1 MLKKRKKVKI
11 IMTIIALI
19 LALGL
24 FINCQKIDINKET
37 YAPTMNLATAEE
49 IRLAATTIGL
59 EHGTINP
66 IYRPKWEKISSSI
79 DTTKKT
85 LTVKVKGYAYENQTL
100 NANAKIDYASD
111 VESTLSSENITVF
124 FDGVKVTS
132 KTNPKITVAN
142 KTVTHNAVSNKDEV
156 TYDIILANLE
166 ETARQ
171 AGKQYKEWSGN
182 IALKIGGRGESET
195 TYNANVLTD
204 QYKNQ
209 NMMELDGKD
218 SSWIDVK
225 IEDAKTDKNAS
236 GTMFADYIKPEFTY
250 VYSNGNINLTN
261 KTLTVDFSVV
271 DKYFSSTTLSAR
283 NAADAIKVSLTDTNP
298 ASQIPDAKITKE
310 LTKVSDVTEKR
321 DGVDVK
327 IGEKYR
333 LVIKGLQ
340 QQTADGKYRDYSGPM
355 SISIPAG
362 VATDKSGNK
371 SIATTFSIGVNE
383 PGGSSDNQKI
393 VDVVDPLWK
402 TENINIDHTNKVV
415 TLDLVGTDKYY
426 ASNSLTTNSIKVII
440 DGEEVTTTA
449 NVKKSLSA
457 ATPLTETRNG
467 TSIQYG
473 VRYTLTLSDWEE
485 ATKQTGKQFFEWSG
499 TTKIQ
504 VAAGT
509 ITDQYTNK
517 SKKQE
522 FTLGHVDFIKPKIEK
537 VSFAKDSTAKTETII
552 FNVIDKYLDVR
563 DKVTTDEISVYV
575 DGELVP
581 SSQITRTL
589 TKISDLTGTV
599 NKTTKVIGHQYKLVL
614 SNFEQKRTA
623 INYNREYSD
632 WSGNVKIKIA
642 EGAVK
647 DTNSPTPNKNEATE
661 IKADDSDAK
670 KDFVDFVKPN
680 ATYKYSES
688 DINYDGKTFTMVF
701 DVTDKFYSSGTL
713 TIDDLDIKID
723 GETPNWDST
732 GIHGVVKE
740 LSVTDRSNSISIT
753 ENGVVKAVTKVIGK
767 RYTLKLSHLEQL
779 EKLQGKDTMD
789 YSGVITVAVA
799 KDKFADTSGNKN
811 NAFTITS
818 GINIAGEKLGTD
830 GKVVDVVD
838 PIWEKV
844 SSSASAAEQTAT
856 ITVKGT
862 DKYFKAS
869 SLNANLIKVFVD
881 GKEVTTGITK
891 TVGTSS
897 PAYGSD
903 KATRIGDQYTITIS
917 GSGLTKNAKQ
927 IKIQIQPN
935 AITDTSNNTNKAT
948 DLLLYNTLVN
958 TSSEPAANSG
968 FLGSKNSENTNVSK
982 IERQNIENV
991 TFMDNIPSS
1000 VYDKSAKAYVDTTA
1014 WDVSAQQ
1021 DKSILAWYTTNAK
1034 GTLKVY
1040 IGSDDEIFGNY
1051 DSSLLFAYIGY
1062 SEEDK
1067 FTATETISNIG
1078 LLNVSSVTN
1087 MTYMFRQ
1094 TGHNAMTK
1102 LDLGDN
1108 FDTSNVTN
1116 MTAMFRY
1123 TGSKKMLTFNLGSK
1137 FNTSKVTDMHEM
1149 FICTG
1154 YHTMEQLDLGDK
1166 FDTSNVTDMSS
1177 MFYGTGCYQMT
1188 SLNLGDKFDTSNVT
1202 NMNEMFIYCGGN
1214 AMTQLNLGT
1223 KFDTSKVTTMASM
1236 FGATGSMAMTSLDLG
1251 DKFDTSNVENMTWMF
1266 SDCGREAMTTL
1277 NLGNKF
1283 NTSKVKSMLGMFNR
1297 TGNRQMTKLDLGDLF
1312 YTTNVEDM
1320 AIMFRETGGYQMT
1333 ELDLGP
1339 AFTNI
1344 PNATITGGIPEENI
1358 ENTHSANYKIFD
1370 LTGKSG
1376 CVIHAP
1382 ESIFQDKNNF
1392 KLNTDA
1398 TTSAINYTRGT
1409 INPKYRTE
1417 WIKQASQI
1425 TIDNNDLANSKINIT
1440 LRGRTNAEAGKDF
1453 TSDVESSLSNE
1464 KINDQIKVYIDGE
1477 EATSIT
1483 KQVAAATEATNETTE
1498 AKDVVQVLTLSNF
1511 EEALR
1516 QKGKNYKEW
1525 SGNISLKI
1533 AKKTLKDT
1541 TYQNQNLQAIDT
1553 SGTMEDIIL
1562 KGTGTEST
1570 NNKTSTTTMFTD
1582 YIRPEF
1588 TYEAANTIIDQGKK
1602 NVTVIFDITDKYFQS
1617 SKIDLTTMTIKVD
1630 GKEPDW
1636 TKVTRTFKKKQIAA
1650 DVTEGNIIYRA
1661 NGDIYTT
1668 VNGKQVKIGERYEFI
1683 VNGLETKNGEGY
1695 SGPMTIT
1702 FPAGELNTDGTIKKG
1717 IVDKSGN
1724 LSLAKTITIGI
1735 DDPENHEDHKDPDI
1749 VDVVNPVWTY
1759 GTSSINR
1766 IRDGK
1771 TADTVEL
1778 TIIGSD
1784 KYYKSN
1790 SLTKDKIKVYVDDK
1804 LESSITKDLVS
1815 ITDTAT
1821 LKQLA
1826 TKQGLADVDNVKL
1839 IGYKLTLGN
1848 FGKING
1854 VTKIVIDA
1862 GTIVDNSGN
1871 VNLETTILVGN
1882 KEWVEKGDSSTNQKY
1897 PAFRDSIVDFIK
1909 PLISYKY
1916 SKVTGSA
1923 NPEIDY
1929 KAKTLTVK
1937 FDVTDKHIREDSIM
1951 NKDGTLNANNIR
1963 IKVAGTD
1970 LTDKLH
1976 TTVTSKDLQ
1985 DGTGKEYTFV
1995 ISNFELIYNE
2005 SEKYKDYSGA
2015 VTFVFAADK
2024 VDDTSGNKNGA
2035 TTLTLDYD
2043 DGDDERNPVI
2053 VDVIDP
2059 LIEKTADNLSKLNLS
2074 NGINRDITNETGTVS
2089 VRIKATDKYL
2099 SKGTLQD
2106 AANVAKIRVKVV
2118 KPSGETV
2125 YPDTITKQVSQIS
2138 QQQTEITYQITLGN
2152 FGENEGLTSIIIPE
2166 GVIIDKS
2173 GNTNRETE
2181 LLVGNATWTESG
2193 DTKGEYTAF
2202 RNSIVDFTR
2211 PVWEYSTSSITRDRD
2226 GETGTVTVKI
2236 LGRDIYYL
2244 KDTLTENNIDV
2255 FVANSKNPNVPIT
2268 TITKKLTKITNTAEL
2283 DGADTGYN
2291 LTLGNFGTYDGAVK
2305 IRIAE
2310 NSIRDTSGNGN
2321 KQTEISVGNKNWVEK
2336 DIGDNE
2342 NSPKYTAFRN
2352 SIVDF
2357 IKPTIKYKYKEG
2369 VNPLIDSTNKQV
2381 RITFDAVDTN
2391 FLESNILTA
2400 DDIKQILVDDM
2411 DVTDYIT
2418 KNLTKAD
2425 ITDGSG
2431 NGVRYTL
2438 TLSNFELDKNLEN
2451 EIFRRHSGKIE
2462 FVIAAGK
2469 VKDTSGNENIET
2481 KIIVDNDNG
2490 DDANNFIKV
2499 DFIKPKLFYVDKDIS
2514 YAQRYATVT
2523 IAGTDRFYDFN
2534 TKLTAEDI
2542 TIYELNRNGEYVQR
2556 TDLPISITP
2565 VKTKYGY
2572 NFVIKISEF
2581 EEEFKKFKISI
2592 PAGKIADT
2600 GGLTN
2605 EATDIIVDLDNKKPV
2620 WKYMSTDT
2628 SKFENDGTI
2637 SFNVKGQDTF
2647 LVLDQSN
2654 LTDANVKIFKDG
2666 KDVAGATAKVTSLG
2680 EDANEIS
2687 KSYKID
2693 ITGLKEI
2700 GNYSLVIEKETL
2712 VDEFDNKSN
2721 TTTISFSKSAISS
2734 NTDNYT
2740 MITYHTSPDF
2750 KETHQSYVH
2759 ELMSV
2764 NESGTNAESTT
2775 YRASSIGEIYDDGK
2789 NAQFA
2794 EPFGYSFKGW
2804 AVANNKGFSADDAK
2818 IYSLYDDIP
2827 NTVTHLNAIW
2837 QKATVIF
2844 VSKSGNNSNDGLSP
2858 EKPVKDLQTAYGKL
2872 NSSGKSSENIIVIM
2886 DAVEWN
2892 SSDKLTGNATIT
2904 SLYAGV
2910 DYRTKGAELK
2920 VSSNMN
2926 IEGDVAFDNIKLYSS
2941 STKVSDGSDYLSKGD
2956 YSNVLITN
2964 YGDVTLGRGISTPD
2978 GKYTFGAVVGGNYK
2992 TEAKLGTIGIH
3003 TVIVEAGKYNNIITG
3018 SSLETQ
3024 TTKSKYV
3031 SHQVMIGTMKESA
3044 VSRNEKLTITG
3055 YLAMGESEDGCYP
3068 YNTNGSQSTTTA
3080 YSMKYSITKI
3090 YSAKFTG
3097 ENKFNKSSENASIY
3111 LRTIDGF
3118 NDGINGFYMYGG
3130 EVTGNVYGGSRAKV
3144 KKDPTGSEPI
3154 ANELNFY
3161 GGQITGDIFGNGNK
3175 NFSIGSSTITLSGRI
3190 AITGNVFGGSNTDTE
3205 AQGQVSGNTNI
3216 IVNSGITVN
3225 GNIYGGSKGVIN
3237 GTSINVNTGAI
3248 NGNTN
3253 ITLNT
3258 GTIKGDIYGGG
3269 QNGGVSDSANIN
3281 INNGQVT
3288 GNIYG
3293 GAYQNQVRT
3302 QSNINILGGTVQNVY
3317 GGNILTTSGQ
3327 QNNDTVS
3334 QNVNIV
3340 IGSKDVNTTPT
3351 IKGTV
3356 YGSGKYERVGTVEI
3370 QLVKSAKL
3378 ATIYGGSDEAGITN
3392 EVNIYLKGITANTIY
3407 GGSKT
3412 DGIVTTA
3419 NIFLQSGTV
3428 TDVYG
3433 GGYGGTTTTANVT
3446 LEGTA
3451 NVTSLFGGSN
3461 TNGTVETSNVELKSG
3476 KLLNVYGG
3484 GNSVAV
3490 ETANVTLDGITIDE
3504 IHGGS
3509 KNAGITT
3516 NTNVVLNTGKVTD
3529 VFGGGYDV
3537 GVTNAKVTQNGAT
3550 VTNIYGGNQGGTG
3563 NGGDTD
3569 NATVN
3574 IAGKTANNIYGG
3586 NKEKGTTKN
3595 ATINI
3600 TGASTITGKLYGG
3613 GYKSAIGKS
3622 GNTGSTTINIT
3633 GGTIENDINGGS
3645 EDSTVYGTTNINV
3658 GKDTVTDDTLVA
3670 GNINIK
3676 GNIYGAG
3683 STANDNFDTVS
3694 VYGATHVTMDGST
3707 ASPITFANNIFG
3719 AGKGSTYETT
3729 DKKGADKSTVKIKD
3743 LGTSANAHKMISI
3756 QRTGKVSVQNSYLE
3770 LTGAQDANNYYKR
3783 ASYTLNRVTNG
3794 LTLLDNSTLYT
3805 QRAFNMVGGFE
3816 SLVTNEYGTTIKETV
3831 SIENGT
3837 VTRNVDNR
3845 LYTLEGVNLIFAK
3858 QEGNLEDRSNED
3870 IWGDVKG
3877 MAFFGMYRTSRT
3889 TGAKEYDIYAP
3900 DYNGTVSTKMFANGT
3915 YVEGRHKPK
3924 HNITVDGFY
3933 SNIADDTGIA
3943 KPQVIDVTDYGTY
3956 YDWIIGAD
3964 VVNYATSLIASTY
3977 STYSMADLQLDL
3989 SKVINSPTYSGT
4001 SLTLNRVSSN
4011 ALNTDINLID
4021 RYTVPTYSENA
4032 NNTFGMTMET
4042 THSGWTKGGITEL
4055 YTDSDGSFGGTNIY
4069 RMDNSGNPG
4078 TITFKLF
4085 NSVNVSETKD
4095 LGFVNIVFTG
4105 KSRSADDPS
4114 VGNTFKVVIA
4124 VNIQSLYEEESKN
4137 YVPRFTNSIDT
4148 ELNYTTD
4155 SSVDISYVLYEVGLG
4170 AQSDIYATDDYRVLS
4185 TSTPLPKGTKVT
4197 LRDYGQGDNVN
4208 KVYYYQVASDT
4219 DYDATDN
4226 SSGSTRY
4233 LYKLSKFI
4241 DMGGTT
4247 SKTAKYANNN
4257 SQYYHSG
4264 SNGGYALEKYEV
4276 SFNFIDSNINANKIA
4291 QETYLELRSS
4301 SGSKKYGNG
4310 QKNLKYNMYTDKA
4323 NLTETVVTDNG
4334 TTSYTVFENLSIP
4347 FKFDASL
4354 LEQKVADGKTIMDT
4368 KYYDKKLGMAIEIVD
4383 EHGERIKAPELQNFK
4398 LIDKTDSTV
4407 YPAGADG
4414 VIRVPLSDN
4423 LAELSNSY
4431 ELAMTQSSVS
4441 AGQYI
4446 AKIYFFASDNGI
4458 HYGGEEVASQ
4468 EIYITFINKLL
4479 GLAGIET
4486 ADGSRIVNK
4495 ETGLNLDGG
4504 NGLDLTVKVG
4514 SPTNDTNI
4522 RVELYK
4528 RNDTYTTAEDGTKT
4542 YNGISYT
4549 KVDLKDYLKSL
4560 DGTELK
4566 TPEQCIGQNLVTA
4579 SGGKEYMVMEKK
4591 EHPTFTDNEY
4601 VENVEF
4607 KKLIK
4612 EGISTGEYKLV
4623 FKAYYNNTLIQE
4635 IRKSF
4640 IVE

>member
-11 IMTIIALI
+11 IMTIMALI
-19 LALGL
+19 VALGL

-271 DKYFSSTTLSAR
+271 DKYFSSTTLSAQ

-485 ATKQTGKQFFEWSG
+485 VTKQTGKQFFEWSG

-517 SKKQE
+517 SQKQE

-552 FNVIDKYLDVR
+552 FNVIDKYLDVS
-563 DKVTTDEISVYV
+563 DKVTKDEISVYV

-599 NKTTKVIGHQYKLVL
+599 NETTKVIGHQYKLVL

-661 IKADDSDAK
+661 IKADSNDAQ
-670 KDFVDFVKPN
+670 KDFADFIKPN
-680 ATYKYSES
+680 ATYKFSSS

-701 DVTDKFYSSGTL
+701 DVTDKYYSSGTL
-713 TIDDLDIKID
+713 SINDLDIKID
-723 GETPNWDST
+723 GEKPNWDST
-732 GIHGVVKE
+732 GVHGVVKE
-740 LSVTDRSNSISIT
+740 LSVADRSNSINIT
-753 ENGVVKAVTKVIGK
+753 ENGVEKAATKVIGK

-789 YSGVITVAVA
+789 YSGVVTVAVA
-799 KDKFADTSGNKN
+799 KDKLADTSGNKN

-818 GINIAGEKLGTD
+818 GIDIAGEKLGTD
-830 GKVVDVVD
+830 GKIVDVVD
-838 PIWEKV
+838 PIWERV
-844 SSSASAAEQTAT
+844 SSSASAADQTAT

-862 DKYFKAS
+862 DKYFKES
-869 SLNANLIKVFVD
+869 NLKSELIKVFVD

-891 TVGTSS
+891 TVGTST
-897 PAYGSD
+897 PVYGSD
-903 KATRIGDQYTITIS
+903 KTTRIGDQYTITIS
-917 GSGLTKNAKQ
+917 GSGLTKNANQ

-948 DLLLYNTLVN
+948 DLLLFNALANTEAE
-958 TSSEPAANSG
+958 SEINSG
-968 FLGSKNSENTNVSK
+968 FLGSKNSKNTNVSK
-982 IERQNIENV
+982 IERQNIDNV

-1021 DKSILAWYTTNAK
+1021 DKSILAWYTTNAN

-1040 IGSDDEIFGNY
+1040 VGSDDEIFGNY
-1051 DSSLLFAYIGY
+1051 DSSYLFNCIGN
-1062 SEEDK
+1062 SEK
-1067 FTATETISNIG
+1067 CTSSETISGIG
-1078 LLNVSSVTN
+1078 LLNVGSVVD
-1087 MTYMFRQ
+1087 MSRMFRF
-1094 TGHNAMTK
+1094 TGSNAMTK
-1102 LDLGDN
+1102 LDLGEKFN
-1108 FDTSNVTN
+1108 TGNVTS
-1116 MTAMFRY
+1116 MTGMFAG
-1123 TGSKKMLTFNLGSK
+1123 TGLNKMTTLNLGSM
-1137 FNTSKVTDMHEM
+1137 FNTSKVNGMAYM
-1149 FICTG
+1149 FIKTG
-1154 YHTMEQLDLGDK
+1154 REAMTQLDLGDK
-1166 FDTSNVTDMSS
+1166 FDTSNVIVMQNMFEDTGYTAMTTLNLGSNFDTSNVIDMSG
-1177 MFYGTGCYQMT
+1177 MFKNCGYTKLTGINLGSLFNT
-1188 SLNLGDKFDTSNVT
+1188 SKVTNMSNMFDNFGRTLITELDLGDKFDTSNVT
-1202 NMNEMFIYCGGN
+1202 NMSKMFFECGLYKLK
-1214 AMTQLNLGT
+1214 TVNLGN
-1223 KFDTSKVTTMASM
+1223 KFDTSNVVNMWHMFHNFGQYSM
-1236 FGATGSMAMTSLDLG
+1236 ENLDLG
-1251 DKFDTSNVENMTWMF
+1251 DKFFTTKVITMEEMF
-1266 SDCGREAMTTL
+1266 YA
-1277 NLGNKF
+1277 
-1283 NTSKVKSMLGMFNR
+1283 
-1297 TGNRQMTKLDLGDLF
+1297 TGQASMTK
-1312 YTTNVEDM
+1312 
-1320 AIMFRETGGYQMT
+1320 
-1333 ELDLGP
+1333 LDLGP
-1339 AFTNI
+1339 AFT
-1344 PNATITGGIPEENI
+1344 
-1358 ENTHSANYKIFD
+1358 KIADTYTKMFTN
-1370 LTGKSG
+1370 TGKDGALTIYASEQ
-1376 CVIHAP
+1376 IYL
-1382 ESIFQDKNNF
+1382 DKNNF

-1398 TTSAINYTRGT
+1398 DTTDTNSIINYTRGT

-1425 TIDNNDLANSKINIT
+1425 AIDNNDLANSKINIT
-1440 LRGRTNAEAGKDF
+1440 LRGMTNPDAGKDF
-1453 TSDVESSLSNE
+1453 TSNVESSLSNE

-1483 KQVAAATEATNETTE
+1483 KQVATATEATNETTG

-1570 NNKTSTTTMFTD
+1570 NNKISTTTMFTD

-1602 NVTVIFDITDKYFQS
+1602 NVTVVFDITDKYFQS

-1668 VNGKQVKIGERYEFI
+1668 VNGKQVKIGERYELI

-1804 LESSITKDLVS
+1804 LESSITKDLVP

-1826 TKQGLADVDNVKL
+1826 TKQGLPDVNNVKL

-1970 LTDKLH
+1970 LTDQLH

-2059 LIEKTADNLSKLNLS
+2059 LIEKTADNLSKLNSS

-2106 AANVAKIRVKVV
+2106 AANVAKMKVKVV
-2118 KPSGETV
+2118 KPNGETV
-2125 YPDTITKQVSQIS
+2125 YPDTITKQVSQIG

-2152 FGENEGLTSIIIPE
+2152 FGENEGVTSVIIPE

-2181 LLVGNATWTESG
+2181 VLVGNATWTEAG

-2211 PVWEYSTSSITRDRD
+2211 PTWEYSTSSITRDRD

-2352 SIVDF
+2352 SVVDF

-2381 RITFDAVDTN
+2381 SITFDAVDTN

-2462 FVIAAGK
+2462 FVIAAEK

-2581 EEEFKKFKISI
+2581 EEEFKKLKISI

-2740 MITYHTSPDF
+2740 MITYHASPDF

-3003 TVIVEAGKYNNIITG
+3003 TVIVEAGKYNNIIAG

-3484 GNSVAV
+3484 GNSAAV

-3645 EDSTVYGTTNINV
+3645 EDSTVYGTTNINI

-3694 VYGATHVTMDGST
+3694 VYGATHVTIDGST
-3707 ASPITFANNIFG
+3707 ASPITFANSVFG

-3729 DKKGADKSTVKIKD
+3729 DKKRADKSTVKIKD
-3743 LGTSANAHKMISI
+3743 LGTSANAYKMISI

-3900 DYNGTVSTKMFANGT
+3900 DYAGTASTKMFANGT
-3915 YVEGRHKPK
+3915 YVEGRHKSK

-3989 SKVINSPTYSGT
+3989 SKVINNPTYSGT

-4055 YTDSDGSFGGTNIY
+4055 YTDSDGSFGGTSFY

-4247 SKTAKYANNN
+4247 SRTDKYANNN

-4398 LIDKTDSTV
+4398 LTDKTDSTV

-4446 AKIYFFASDNGI
+4446 AKIYFFASDDGI

-4504 NGLDLTVKVG
+4504 DGLDLTVKVG

-4579 SGGKEYMVMEKK
+4579 SGSKEYIVMEKK
-4591 EHPTFTDNEY
+4591 EHPTSTDNEY

>member
-11 IMTIIALI
+11 IMMIIALI

-79 DTTKKT
+79 DTTNKT

-485 ATKQTGKQFFEWSG
+485 VTKQTGKQFFEWSG

-517 SKKQE
+517 SQKQE

-552 FNVIDKYLDVR
+552 FNVIDKYLDVS
-563 DKVTTDEISVYV
+563 DKVTKDEISVYV

-599 NKTTKVIGHQYKLVL
+599 NETTKVIGHQYKLVL

-661 IKADDSDAK
+661 IKADSNDAQ
-670 KDFVDFVKPN
+670 KDFADFIKPN
-680 ATYKYSES
+680 ATYKFSSS

-701 DVTDKFYSSGTL
+701 DVTDKYYSSGTL
-713 TIDDLDIKID
+713 SINDLDIKID
-723 GETPNWDST
+723 GEKPNWDST
-732 GIHGVVKE
+732 GVHGVVKE
-740 LSVTDRSNSISIT
+740 LSVADRSNSINIT
-753 ENGVVKAVTKVIGK
+753 ENGVEKAATKVIGK

-789 YSGVITVAVA
+789 YSGVVTVAVA
-799 KDKFADTSGNKN
+799 KDKLADTSGNKN

-818 GINIAGEKLGTD
+818 GIDIAGEKLGTD
-830 GKVVDVVD
+830 GKIVDVVD
-838 PIWEKV
+838 PIWERV
-844 SSSASAAEQTAT
+844 SSSASAADQTAT

-862 DKYFKAS
+862 DKYFKES
-869 SLNANLIKVFVD
+869 NLKSELIKVFVD

-891 TVGTSS
+891 TVGTST
-897 PAYGSD
+897 PVYGSD
-903 KATRIGDQYTITIS
+903 KTTRIGDQYTITIS
-917 GSGLTKNAKQ
+917 GSGLTKNANQ

-948 DLLLYNTLVN
+948 DLLLFNALANTEAE
-958 TSSEPAANSG
+958 SEINSG
-968 FLGSKNSENTNVSK
+968 FLGSKNSKNTNVSK
-982 IERQNIENV
+982 IERQNIDNV

-1021 DKSILAWYTTNAK
+1021 DKSILAWYTTNAN

-1040 IGSDDEIFGNY
+1040 VGSDDEIFGNY
-1051 DSSLLFAYIGY
+1051 DSSYLFNCIGN
-1062 SEEDK
+1062 SEK
-1067 FTATETISNIG
+1067 CTSSETISGIG
-1078 LLNVSSVTN
+1078 LLNVGSVVD
-1087 MTYMFRQ
+1087 MSRMFRF
-1094 TGHNAMTK
+1094 TGSNAMTK
-1102 LDLGDN
+1102 LDLGEKFN
-1108 FDTSNVTN
+1108 TGNVTS
-1116 MTAMFRY
+1116 MTGMFAG
-1123 TGSKKMLTFNLGSK
+1123 TGLNKMTTLNLGSM
-1137 FNTSKVTDMHEM
+1137 FNTSKVNGMAYM
-1149 FICTG
+1149 FIKTG
-1154 YHTMEQLDLGDK
+1154 REAMTQLDLGDK
-1166 FDTSNVTDMSS
+1166 FDTSNVIVMQNMFEDTGYTAMTTLNLGSNFDTSNVIDMSG
-1177 MFYGTGCYQMT
+1177 MFKNCGYTKLTGINLGSLFNT
-1188 SLNLGDKFDTSNVT
+1188 SKVTNMSNMFDNFGRTLITELDLGDKFDTSNVT
-1202 NMNEMFIYCGGN
+1202 NMSKMFFECGLYKLK
-1214 AMTQLNLGT
+1214 TVNLGN
-1223 KFDTSKVTTMASM
+1223 KFDTSNVVNMWHMFHNFGQYSM
-1236 FGATGSMAMTSLDLG
+1236 ENLDLG
-1251 DKFDTSNVENMTWMF
+1251 DKFFTTKVITMEEMF
-1266 SDCGREAMTTL
+1266 YA
-1277 NLGNKF
+1277 
-1283 NTSKVKSMLGMFNR
+1283 
-1297 TGNRQMTKLDLGDLF
+1297 TGQASMTK
-1312 YTTNVEDM
+1312 
-1320 AIMFRETGGYQMT
+1320 
-1333 ELDLGP
+1333 LDLGP
-1339 AFTNI
+1339 AFT
-1344 PNATITGGIPEENI
+1344 
-1358 ENTHSANYKIFD
+1358 KIADTYTKMFTN
-1370 LTGKSG
+1370 TGKDGALTIYASEQ
-1376 CVIHAP
+1376 IYL
-1382 ESIFQDKNNF
+1382 DKNNF

-1453 TSDVESSLSNE
+1453 TSNVESSLSNE

-1483 KQVAAATEATNETTE
+1483 KQVAAATEATNETTG

-1602 NVTVIFDITDKYFQS
+1602 NVTVVFDITDKYFLS
-1617 SKIDLTTMTIKVD
+1617 SKIDLTTMTINVD
-1630 GKEPDW
+1630 GEEPDW
-1636 TKVTRTFKKKQIAA
+1636 TKVTRSFKKKQIAA

-1661 NGDIYTT
+1661 NGDIYTA
-1668 VNGKQVKIGERYEFI
+1668 VNGKQVKIGERYELI
-1683 VNGLETKNGEGY
+1683 VNGLEIKDGEGY
-1695 SGPMTIT
+1695 SGPMTIA
-1702 FPAGELNTDGTIKKG
+1702 FPAGELNTDGTIKQG

-1724 LSLAKTITIGI
+1724 LNSAKTITIGI
-1735 DDPENHEDHKDPDI
+1735 DDPGNHEDHDKPEV

-1804 LESSITKDLVS
+1804 LESSITKDLVP

-1970 LTDKLH
+1970 LTDQLH

-2059 LIEKTADNLSKLNLS
+2059 LIEKTADNLSKLNSS

-2152 FGENEGLTSIIIPE
+2152 FGENEGVTSIIIPE

-2181 LLVGNATWTESG
+2181 LLVGNATWTEAG

-2268 TITKKLTKITNTAEL
+2268 KITKKLTKITNTAEL

-2481 KIIVDNDNG
+2481 KIIVDNNNG

-2740 MITYHTSPDF
+2740 MITYHASPDF

-3003 TVIVEAGKYNNIITG
+3003 TVIVEAGKYNNIIAG

-3118 NDGINGFYMYGG
+3118 NDGINEFYMYGG

-3484 GNSVAV
+3484 GNSAAV

-3694 VYGATHVTMDGST
+3694 VYGATHVTIDGST

-3900 DYNGTVSTKMFANGT
+3900 DYNGTASTKMFANGT
-3915 YVEGRHKPK
+3915 YVEGRHKSK

-4264 SNGGYALEKYEV
+4264 SNGGYALEKYDV

-4398 LIDKTDSTV
+4398 LTDKTDSTV

-4423 LAELSNSY
+4423 LAKLSNSY

-4446 AKIYFFASDNGI
+4446 AKIYFFASDDGI

-4504 NGLDLTVKVG
+4504 DGLDLTVKVG

-4566 TPEQCIGQNLVTA
+4566 TPEQCTGQNLVTA
-4579 SGGKEYMVMEKK
+4579 SGSKEYIVMEKK
-4591 EHPTFTDNEY
+4591 EHPTSTDNEY

-4612 EGISTGEYKLV
+4612 EGIGTGEYKLV

>member
-11 IMTIIALI
+11 IMTIMALI
-19 LALGL
+19 VALGL

-79 DTTKKT
+79 DTTNKT

-310 LTKVSDVTEKR
+310 LTKVSDVTETR
-321 DGVDVK
+321 DGATVK

-371 SIATTFSIGVNE
+371 SIATTFSIGINE

-485 ATKQTGKQFFEWSG
+485 VTKQTGKQFFEWSG

-517 SKKQE
+517 SQKQE

-552 FNVIDKYLDVR
+552 FNVIDKYLDVS
-563 DKVTTDEISVYV
+563 DKVTKDEISVYV

-599 NKTTKVIGHQYKLVL
+599 NETTKVIGHQYKLVL

-661 IKADDSDAK
+661 IKADSNDAQ
-670 KDFVDFVKPN
+670 KDFADFIKPN
-680 ATYKYSES
+680 ATYKFSSS

-701 DVTDKFYSSGTL
+701 DVTDKYYSSGTL
-713 TIDDLDIKID
+713 SINDLDIKID
-723 GETPNWDST
+723 GEKPNWDST
-732 GIHGVVKE
+732 GVHGVVKE
-740 LSVTDRSNSISIT
+740 LSVADRSNSINIT
-753 ENGVVKAVTKVIGK
+753 ENGVEKAVTKVIGK

-789 YSGVITVAVA
+789 YSGVVTVAVA
-799 KDKFADTSGNKN
+799 KDKLADTSGNKN

-818 GINIAGEKLGTD
+818 GIDIAGEKLGTD
-830 GKVVDVVD
+830 GKIVDVVD
-838 PIWEKV
+838 PIWERV
-844 SSSASAAEQTAT
+844 SSSASAADQTAT

-862 DKYFKAS
+862 DKYFKES
-869 SLNANLIKVFVD
+869 NLKSELIKVFVD

-891 TVGTSS
+891 TVGTST
-897 PAYGSD
+897 PVYGSD
-903 KATRIGDQYTITIS
+903 KTTRIGDQYTITIS
-917 GSGLTKNAKQ
+917 GSGLTKNANQ

-948 DLLLYNTLVN
+948 DLLLFNALANTEAE
-958 TSSEPAANSG
+958 SEINSG
-968 FLGSKNSENTNVSK
+968 FLGSKNSKNTNVSK
-982 IERQNIENV
+982 IERQNIDNV

-1021 DKSILAWYTTNAK
+1021 DKSILAWYTTNAN

-1040 IGSDDEIFGNY
+1040 VGSDDEIFGNY
-1051 DSSLLFAYIGY
+1051 DSSYLFNCIGN
-1062 SEEDK
+1062 SEK
-1067 FTATETISNIG
+1067 CTSSETISGIG
-1078 LLNVSSVTN
+1078 LLNVGSVVD
-1087 MTYMFRQ
+1087 MSRMFRF
-1094 TGHNAMTK
+1094 TGSNAMTK
-1102 LDLGDN
+1102 LDLGEKFN
-1108 FDTSNVTN
+1108 TGNVTS
-1116 MTAMFRY
+1116 MTGMFAG
-1123 TGSKKMLTFNLGSK
+1123 TGLNKMTTLNLGSM
-1137 FNTSKVTDMHEM
+1137 FNTSKVNGMAYM
-1149 FICTG
+1149 FIKTG
-1154 YHTMEQLDLGDK
+1154 REAMTQLDLGDK
-1166 FDTSNVTDMSS
+1166 FDTSNVIVMQNMFEDTGYTAMTTLNLGSNFDTSNVIDMSG
-1177 MFYGTGCYQMT
+1177 MFKNCGYTKLTGINLGSLFNT
-1188 SLNLGDKFDTSNVT
+1188 SKVTNMSNMFDNFGRTLITELDLGDKFDTSNVT
-1202 NMNEMFIYCGGN
+1202 NMSKMFFECGLYKLK
-1214 AMTQLNLGT
+1214 TVNLGN
-1223 KFDTSKVTTMASM
+1223 KFDTSNVVNMWHMFHNFGQYSM
-1236 FGATGSMAMTSLDLG
+1236 ENLDLG
-1251 DKFDTSNVENMTWMF
+1251 DKFFTTKVITMEEMF
-1266 SDCGREAMTTL
+1266 YA
-1277 NLGNKF
+1277 
-1283 NTSKVKSMLGMFNR
+1283 
-1297 TGNRQMTKLDLGDLF
+1297 TGQASMTK
-1312 YTTNVEDM
+1312 
-1320 AIMFRETGGYQMT
+1320 
-1333 ELDLGP
+1333 LDLGP
-1339 AFTNI
+1339 AFT
-1344 PNATITGGIPEENI
+1344 
-1358 ENTHSANYKIFD
+1358 KIADTYTKMFTN
-1370 LTGKSG
+1370 TGKDGALTIYASEQ
-1376 CVIHAP
+1376 IYL
-1382 ESIFQDKNNF
+1382 DKNNF

-1453 TSDVESSLSNE
+1453 TSNVESSLSNE

-1483 KQVAAATEATNETTE
+1483 KQVAAATEATNETTG

-1602 NVTVIFDITDKYFQS
+1602 NVTVVFDITDKYFLS
-1617 SKIDLTTMTIKVD
+1617 SKIDLTTMTINVD
-1630 GKEPDW
+1630 GEEPDW
-1636 TKVTRTFKKKQIAA
+1636 TKVTRSFKKKQIAA

-1661 NGDIYTT
+1661 NGDIYTA
-1668 VNGKQVKIGERYEFI
+1668 VNGKQVKIGERYELI
-1683 VNGLETKNGEGY
+1683 VNGLEIKDGEGY
-1695 SGPMTIT
+1695 SGPMTIA
-1702 FPAGELNTDGTIKKG
+1702 FPAGELNTDGTIKQG

-1724 LSLAKTITIGI
+1724 LNSAKTITIGI
-1735 DDPENHEDHKDPDI
+1735 DDPGNHEDHDKPEV

-1804 LESSITKDLVS
+1804 LESSITKDLVP

-1970 LTDKLH
+1970 LTDQLH

-2059 LIEKTADNLSKLNLS
+2059 LIEKTADNLSKLNSS

-2106 AANVAKIRVKVV
+2106 AANVAKMKVKVV
-2118 KPSGETV
+2118 KPNGETV
-2125 YPDTITKQVSQIS
+2125 YPDTITKQVSQIG

-2152 FGENEGLTSIIIPE
+2152 FGENEGVTSVIIPE

-2173 GNTNRETE
+2173 GNTNRQTE
-2181 LLVGNATWTESG
+2181 VLVGNATWTEVG

-2352 SIVDF
+2352 SVVDF

-2381 RITFDAVDTN
+2381 SITFDAVDTN

-2581 EEEFKKFKISI
+2581 EEEFKKLKISI

-2740 MITYHTSPDF
+2740 MITYHASPDF

-3003 TVIVEAGKYNNIITG
+3003 TVIVEAGKYNNIIAG

-3484 GNSVAV
+3484 GNSAAV

-3645 EDSTVYGTTNINV
+3645 EDSTVYGTTNINI

-3694 VYGATHVTMDGST
+3694 VYGATHVTIDGST
-3707 ASPITFANNIFG
+3707 ASPITFANSVFG

-3743 LGTSANAHKMISI
+3743 LGTSANAYKMISI

-3900 DYNGTVSTKMFANGT
+3900 DYAGTASTKMFANGT
-3915 YVEGRHKPK
+3915 YVEGRHKSK

-3989 SKVINSPTYSGT
+3989 SKVINNPTYSGT

-4055 YTDSDGSFGGTNIY
+4055 YTDSDGSFGGTSFY

-4247 SKTAKYANNN
+4247 SRTDKYANNN

-4398 LIDKTDSTV
+4398 LTDKTDSTV

-4446 AKIYFFASDNGI
+4446 AKIYFFASDDGI

-4504 NGLDLTVKVG
+4504 DGLDLTVKVG

-4579 SGGKEYMVMEKK
+4579 SGSKEYIVMEKK
-4591 EHPTFTDNEY
+4591 EHPTSTDNEY

>member
-11 IMTIIALI
+11 IMTIMALI
-19 LALGL
+19 VALGL

-271 DKYFSSTTLSAR
+271 DKYFSSTTLSAQ

-485 ATKQTGKQFFEWSG
+485 VTKQTGKQFFEWSG

-517 SKKQE
+517 SQKQE

-552 FNVIDKYLDVR
+552 FNVIDKYLDVS
-563 DKVTTDEISVYV
+563 DKVTKDEISVYV

-599 NKTTKVIGHQYKLVL
+599 NETTKVIGHQYKLVL

-661 IKADDSDAK
+661 IKADSNDAQ
-670 KDFVDFVKPN
+670 KDFADFIKPN
-680 ATYKYSES
+680 ATYKFSSS

-701 DVTDKFYSSGTL
+701 DVTDKYYSSGTL
-713 TIDDLDIKID
+713 SINDLDIKID
-723 GETPNWDST
+723 GEKPNWDST
-732 GIHGVVKE
+732 GVHGVVKE
-740 LSVTDRSNSISIT
+740 LSVADRSNSINIT
-753 ENGVVKAVTKVIGK
+753 ENGVEKAATKVIGK

-789 YSGVITVAVA
+789 YSGVVTVAVA
-799 KDKFADTSGNKN
+799 KDKLADTSGNKN

-818 GINIAGEKLGTD
+818 GIDIAGEKLGTD
-830 GKVVDVVD
+830 GKIVDVVD
-838 PIWEKV
+838 PIWERV
-844 SSSASAAEQTAT
+844 SSSASAADQTAT

-862 DKYFKAS
+862 DKYFKES
-869 SLNANLIKVFVD
+869 NLKSELIKVFVD

-891 TVGTSS
+891 TVGTST
-897 PAYGSD
+897 PVYGSD
-903 KATRIGDQYTITIS
+903 KTTRIGDQYTITIS
-917 GSGLTKNAKQ
+917 GSGLTKNANQ

-948 DLLLYNTLVN
+948 DLLLFNALANTEAE
-958 TSSEPAANSG
+958 SEINSG
-968 FLGSKNSENTNVSK
+968 FLGSKNSKNTNVSK
-982 IERQNIENV
+982 IERQNIDNV

-1021 DKSILAWYTTNAK
+1021 DKSILAWYTTNAN

-1040 IGSDDEIFGNY
+1040 VGSDDEIFGNY
-1051 DSSLLFAYIGY
+1051 DSSYLFNCIGN
-1062 SEEDK
+1062 SEK
-1067 FTATETISNIG
+1067 CTSSETISGIG
-1078 LLNVSSVTN
+1078 LLNVGSVVD
-1087 MTYMFRQ
+1087 MSRMFRF
-1094 TGHNAMTK
+1094 TGSNAMTK
-1102 LDLGDN
+1102 LDLGEKFN
-1108 FDTSNVTN
+1108 TGNVTS
-1116 MTAMFRY
+1116 MTGMFAG
-1123 TGSKKMLTFNLGSK
+1123 TGLNKMTTLNLGSM
-1137 FNTSKVTDMHEM
+1137 FNTSKVNGMAYM
-1149 FICTG
+1149 FIKTG
-1154 YHTMEQLDLGDK
+1154 REAMTQLDLGDK
-1166 FDTSNVTDMSS
+1166 FDTSNVIVMQNMFEDTGYTAMTTLNLGSNFDTSNVIDMSG
-1177 MFYGTGCYQMT
+1177 MFKNCGYTKLTGINLGSLFNT
-1188 SLNLGDKFDTSNVT
+1188 SKVTNMSNMFDNFGRTLITELDLGDKFDTSNVT
-1202 NMNEMFIYCGGN
+1202 NMSKMFFECGLYKLK
-1214 AMTQLNLGT
+1214 TVNLGN
-1223 KFDTSKVTTMASM
+1223 KFDTSNVVNMWHMFHNFGQYSM
-1236 FGATGSMAMTSLDLG
+1236 ENLDLG
-1251 DKFDTSNVENMTWMF
+1251 DKFFTTKVITMEEMF
-1266 SDCGREAMTTL
+1266 YA
-1277 NLGNKF
+1277 
-1283 NTSKVKSMLGMFNR
+1283 
-1297 TGNRQMTKLDLGDLF
+1297 TGQASMTK
-1312 YTTNVEDM
+1312 
-1320 AIMFRETGGYQMT
+1320 
-1333 ELDLGP
+1333 LDLGP
-1339 AFTNI
+1339 AFT
-1344 PNATITGGIPEENI
+1344 
-1358 ENTHSANYKIFD
+1358 KIADTYTKMFTN
-1370 LTGKSG
+1370 TGKDGALTIYASEQ
-1376 CVIHAP
+1376 IYL
-1382 ESIFQDKNNF
+1382 DKNNF

-1398 TTSAINYTRGT
+1398 DTTDTNSIINYTRGT

-1425 TIDNNDLANSKINIT
+1425 AIDNNDLANSKINIT
-1440 LRGRTNAEAGKDF
+1440 LRGMTNPDAGKDF
-1453 TSDVESSLSNE
+1453 TSNVESSLSNE

-1483 KQVAAATEATNETTE
+1483 KQVATATEATNETTG

-1570 NNKTSTTTMFTD
+1570 NNKISTTTMFTD

-1602 NVTVIFDITDKYFQS
+1602 NVTVVFDITDKYFQS

-1668 VNGKQVKIGERYEFI
+1668 VNGKQVKIGERYELI

-1804 LESSITKDLVS
+1804 LESSITKDLVP

-1826 TKQGLADVDNVKL
+1826 TKQGLPDVNNVKL

-1970 LTDKLH
+1970 LTDQLH

-2059 LIEKTADNLSKLNLS
+2059 LIEKTADNLSKLNSS

-2152 FGENEGLTSIIIPE
+2152 FGENEGVTSIIIPE

-2181 LLVGNATWTESG
+2181 LLVGNATWTEAG

-2481 KIIVDNDNG
+2481 KIIVDNNNG

-2740 MITYHTSPDF
+2740 MITYHASPDF

-3003 TVIVEAGKYNNIITG
+3003 TVIVEAGKYNNIIAG

-3031 SHQVMIGTMKESA
+3031 SHQVVIGTMKESA

-3476 KLLNVYGG
+3476 KILNVYGG
-3484 GNSVAV
+3484 GNSAAV

-3600 TGASTITGKLYGG
+3600 TGVSTITGKLYGG

-3816 SLVTNEYGTTIKETV
+3816 SLVTNEYGTTIKEIV

-3900 DYNGTVSTKMFANGT
+3900 DYNGTASTKMFANGT
-3915 YVEGRHKPK
+3915 YVEGRHKSK

-3989 SKVINSPTYSGT
+3989 SKVINNPTYSGT

-4055 YTDSDGSFGGTNIY
+4055 YTDSDGSFGGTSFY

-4247 SKTAKYANNN
+4247 SRTDKYANNN

-4398 LIDKTDSTV
+4398 LTDKTDSTV

-4446 AKIYFFASDNGI
+4446 AKIYFFASDDGI

-4504 NGLDLTVKVG
+4504 DGLDLTVKVG

-4579 SGGKEYMVMEKK
+4579 SGSKEYIVMEKK
-4591 EHPTFTDNEY
+4591 EHPTSTDNEY

>member
-79 DTTKKT
+79 DTTNKT

-142 KTVTHNAVSNKDEV
+142 KTVTHNDVSNKDEV

-271 DKYFSSTTLSAR
+271 DKYFSSTTLSAQ

-402 TENINIDHTNKVV
+402 TENININHTNKVV

-457 ATPLTETRNG
+457 ATPLEETRNG

-517 SKKQE
+517 SQKQE

-552 FNVIDKYLDVR
+552 FNVIDKYLDVS
-563 DKVTTDEISVYV
+563 DKVTKDEISVYV

-599 NKTTKVIGHQYKLVL
+599 NETTKVIGHQYKLVL

-680 ATYKYSES
+680 ATYQYSES

-713 TIDDLDIKID
+713 SIDDLDIKID

-740 LSVTDRSNSISIT
+740 LSVTDRSNSISVT

-789 YSGVITVAVA
+789 YSGVVTVAVA
-799 KDKFADTSGNKN
+799 KDKLADTSGNKN

-818 GINIAGEKLGTD
+818 GIDIAGEKLGTD
-830 GKVVDVVD
+830 GKIVDVVD
-838 PIWEKV
+838 PIWERV
-844 SSSASAAEQTAT
+844 SSSASAADQTAT

-862 DKYFKAS
+862 DKYFKES
-869 SLNANLIKVFVD
+869 NLKSELIKVFVD

-891 TVGTSS
+891 TVGTST
-897 PAYGSD
+897 PVYGSD
-903 KATRIGDQYTITIS
+903 KTTRIGDQYTITIS
-917 GSGLTKNAKQ
+917 GSGLTKNANQ

-948 DLLLYNTLVN
+948 DLLLFNALANTEAE
-958 TSSEPAANSG
+958 SEINSG
-968 FLGSKNSENTNVSK
+968 FLGSKNSKNTNVSK
-982 IERQNIENV
+982 IERQNIDNV

-1021 DKSILAWYTTNAK
+1021 DKSILAWYTTNAN

-1040 IGSDDEIFGNY
+1040 VGSDDEIFGNY
-1051 DSSLLFAYIGY
+1051 DSSYLFNCIGN
-1062 SEEDK
+1062 SEK
-1067 FTATETISNIG
+1067 CTSSETISGIG
-1078 LLNVSSVTN
+1078 LLNVGSVVD
-1087 MTYMFRQ
+1087 MSRMFRF
-1094 TGHNAMTK
+1094 TGSNAMTK
-1102 LDLGDN
+1102 LDLGEKFN
-1108 FDTSNVTN
+1108 TGNVTS
-1116 MTAMFRY
+1116 MTGMFAG
-1123 TGSKKMLTFNLGSK
+1123 TGLNKMTTLNLGSM
-1137 FNTSKVTDMHEM
+1137 FNTSKVNGMAYM
-1149 FICTG
+1149 FIKTG
-1154 YHTMEQLDLGDK
+1154 REAMTQLDLGDK
-1166 FDTSNVTDMSS
+1166 FDTSNVIVMQNMFEDTGYTAMTTLNLGSNFDTSNVIDMSG
-1177 MFYGTGCYQMT
+1177 MFKNCGYTKLTGINLGSLFNT
-1188 SLNLGDKFDTSNVT
+1188 SKVTNMSNMFDNFGRTLITELDLGDKFDTSNVT
-1202 NMNEMFIYCGGN
+1202 NMSKMFFECGLYKLK
-1214 AMTQLNLGT
+1214 TVNLGN
-1223 KFDTSKVTTMASM
+1223 KFDTSNVVNMWHMFHNFGQYSM
-1236 FGATGSMAMTSLDLG
+1236 ENLDLG
-1251 DKFDTSNVENMTWMF
+1251 DKFFTTKVITMEEMF
-1266 SDCGREAMTTL
+1266 YA
-1277 NLGNKF
+1277 
-1283 NTSKVKSMLGMFNR
+1283 
-1297 TGNRQMTKLDLGDLF
+1297 TGQASMTK
-1312 YTTNVEDM
+1312 
-1320 AIMFRETGGYQMT
+1320 
-1333 ELDLGP
+1333 LDLGP
-1339 AFTNI
+1339 AFT
-1344 PNATITGGIPEENI
+1344 
-1358 ENTHSANYKIFD
+1358 KIADTYTKMFTN
-1370 LTGKSG
+1370 TGKDGALTIYASEQ
-1376 CVIHAP
+1376 IYL
-1382 ESIFQDKNNF
+1382 DKNNF

-1425 TIDNNDLANSKINIT
+1425 TIDSNDLAKSKINIT

-1453 TSDVESSLSNE
+1453 TSDVESLLNND
-1464 KINDQIKVYIDGE
+1464 KIDEQIKVYIDGE

-1483 KQVAAATEATNETTE
+1483 KQVATATEATNETTG

-1602 NVTVIFDITDKYFQS
+1602 NVTVIFDVTDKYFLS
-1617 SKIDLTTMTIKVD
+1617 SKIDLTTMTINVD
-1630 GKEPDW
+1630 GEEPDW
-1636 TKVTRTFKKKQIAA
+1636 TKVTRSFKKKQIAA

-1661 NGDIYTT
+1661 NGDIYTA
-1668 VNGKQVKIGERYEFI
+1668 VNGKQVKIGERYELI
-1683 VNGLETKNGEGY
+1683 VNGLEIKDGEGY
-1695 SGPMTIT
+1695 SGPMTIA
-1702 FPAGELNTDGTIKKG
+1702 FPAGKLNTDGTIKQG

-1724 LSLAKTITIGI
+1724 LNSAKTITIGI
-1735 DDPENHEDHKDPDI
+1735 DDPGNHEDHDKPEV

-1804 LESSITKDLVS
+1804 LESSITKDLVA

-1826 TKQGLADVDNVKL
+1826 TKQGLPDVNNVKL

-1970 LTDKLH
+1970 LTDQLH

-2059 LIEKTADNLSKLNLS
+2059 LIEKTADNLSKLNSS

-2152 FGENEGLTSIIIPE
+2152 FGENEGVTSIIIPE

-2181 LLVGNATWTESG
+2181 LLVGNATWTEAG

-2978 GKYTFGAVVGGNYK
+2978 DKYTFGAVVGGNYK

-3600 TGASTITGKLYGG
+3600 TGVSTITGKLYGG

-4398 LIDKTDSTV
+4398 LTDKTDSTV

-4446 AKIYFFASDNGI
+4446 AKIYFFASDDGI

-4579 SGGKEYMVMEKK
+4579 SGGKEYIVMEKK
-4591 EHPTFTDNEY
+4591 EHPTSTDNEY

-4612 EGISTGEYKLV
+4612 EGIGTGEYKLV

>member
-440 DGEEVTTTA
+440 DGEKVTTTA

-457 ATPLTETRNG
+457 ATPLEETRNG
-467 TSIQYG
+467 TSVQYG

-517 SKKQE
+517 SQKQE

-537 VSFAKDSTAKTETII
+537 VSFAKDSTAKTETIL
-552 FNVIDKYLDVR
+552 FNVIDKYLDVS

-599 NKTTKVIGHQYKLVL
+599 NETTKVIGHQYKLVL

-661 IKADDSDAK
+661 IKADSSDAQ
-670 KDFVDFVKPN
+670 KDFADFIKPN
-680 ATYKYSES
+680 ATYKFSSS

-701 DVTDKFYSSGTL
+701 DVTDKYYSSGTL
-713 TIDDLDIKID
+713 SINDLDIKID

-732 GIHGVVKE
+732 GVHGVVKE
-740 LSVTDRSNSISIT
+740 LSVADRSNSINIT
-753 ENGVVKAVTKVIGK
+753 ENGVEKAVTKVIGK

-869 SLNANLIKVFVD
+869 SLNADLIKVFVD

-903 KATRIGDQYTITIS
+903 KMTRIGDQYTITIS

-1123 TGSKKMLTFNLGSK
+1123 TGNIKMLTFNLGSK

-1149 FICTG
+1149 FVGTG
-1154 YHTMEQLDLGDK
+1154 YQTMEQLNLGDK
-1166 FDTSNVTDMSS
+1166 FDTSNVTDMNS
-1177 MFYGTGCYQMT
+1177 MFEKTGFVAMTTINLGDKFNTSKVTDMSRMFCECGNDALT
-1188 SLNLGDKFDTSNVT
+1188 SLNLGSNFDTSNVT
-1202 NMNEMFIYCGGN
+1202 TMREMFANTGSTVMKSLDLGSKFDTSSVTDMYSMFYRTGYK
-1214 AMTQLNLGT
+1214 AMTQLKLGDNFNT
-1223 KFDTSKVTTMASM
+1223 TSVKNMRSM
-1236 FGATGSMAMTSLDLG
+1236 FNGTGY
-1251 DKFDTSNVENMTWMF
+1251 E
-1266 SDCGREAMTTL
+1266 E
-1277 NLGNKF
+1277 
-1283 NTSKVKSMLGMFNR
+1283 
-1297 TGNRQMTKLDLGDLF
+1297 MTKLDLGDKF
-1312 YTTNVEDM
+1312 YTNNAINMYRMFFQTGATKM
-1320 AIMFRETGGYQMT
+1320 A

-1339 AFTNI
+1339 AFTRI
-1344 PNATITGGIPEENI
+1344 PSGDVKDDIDDKKTVK
-1358 ENTHSANYKIFD
+1358 ANDEIFNY
-1370 LTGKSG
+1370 TGKSG
-1376 CVIHAP
+1376 CTIYAS
-1382 ESIFQDKNNF
+1382 EQIYLDKNNF

-1398 TTSAINYTRGT
+1398 TTSAINYTIGT

-1425 TIDNNDLANSKINIT
+1425 AIDNNDLANSKINIT
-1440 LRGRTNAEAGKDF
+1440 LRGMTNPDAGKDF
-1453 TSDVESSLSNE
+1453 TSNVESSLSNE

-1483 KQVAAATEATNETTE
+1483 KQVAAATEATNETTG

-1570 NNKTSTTTMFTD
+1570 NNKISTTTMFTD

-1602 NVTVIFDITDKYFQS
+1602 NVTVVFDITDKYFQS

-1668 VNGKQVKIGERYEFI
+1668 VNGKQVKIGERYELI

-1804 LESSITKDLVS
+1804 LESSITKDLVP

-1826 TKQGLADVDNVKL
+1826 TKQGLPDVNNVKL

-1970 LTDKLH
+1970 LTDQLH

-2059 LIEKTADNLSKLNLS
+2059 LIEKTADNLSKLNSS

-2106 AANVAKIRVKVV
+2106 AANVAKMKVKV
-2118 KPSGETV
+2118 
-2125 YPDTITKQVSQIS
+2125 
-2138 QQQTEITYQITLGN
+2138 
-2152 FGENEGLTSIIIPE
+2152 EN
-2166 GVIIDKS
+2166 
-2173 GNTNRETE
+2173 
-2181 LLVGNATWTESG
+2181 
-2193 DTKGEYTAF
+2193 
-2202 RNSIVDFTR
+2202 
-2211 PVWEYSTSSITRDRD
+2211 
-2226 GETGTVTVKI
+2226 
-2236 LGRDIYYL
+2236 
-2244 KDTLTENNIDV
+2244 
-2255 FVANSKNPNVPIT
+2255 
-2268 TITKKLTKITNTAEL
+2268 
-2283 DGADTGYN
+2283 
-2291 LTLGNFGTYDGAVK
+2291 
-2305 IRIAE
+2305 
-2310 NSIRDTSGNGN
+2310 
-2321 KQTEISVGNKNWVEK
+2321 QMEK
-2336 DIGDNE
+2336 
-2342 NSPKYTAFRN
+2342 
-2352 SIVDF
+2352 
-2357 IKPTIKYKYKEG
+2357 
-2369 VNPLIDSTNKQV
+2369 
-2381 RITFDAVDTN
+2381 
-2391 FLESNILTA
+2391 
-2400 DDIKQILVDDM
+2400 
-2411 DVTDYIT
+2411 
-2418 KNLTKAD
+2418 
-2425 ITDGSG
+2425 
-2431 NGVRYTL
+2431 
-2438 TLSNFELDKNLEN
+2438 
-2451 EIFRRHSGKIE
+2451 
-2462 FVIAAGK
+2462 
-2469 VKDTSGNENIET
+2469 
-2481 KIIVDNDNG
+2481 
-2490 DDANNFIKV
+2490 
-2499 DFIKPKLFYVDKDIS
+2499 
-2514 YAQRYATVT
+2514 
-2523 IAGTDRFYDFN
+2523 
-2534 TKLTAEDI
+2534 
-2542 TIYELNRNGEYVQR
+2542 
-2556 TDLPISITP
+2556 
-2565 VKTKYGY
+2565 
-2572 NFVIKISEF
+2572 
-2581 EEEFKKFKISI
+2581 
-2592 PAGKIADT
+2592 
-2600 GGLTN
+2600 
-2605 EATDIIVDLDNKKPV
+2605 
-2620 WKYMSTDT
+2620 
-2628 SKFENDGTI
+2628 
-2637 SFNVKGQDTF
+2637 
-2647 LVLDQSN
+2647 
-2654 LTDANVKIFKDG
+2654 
-2666 KDVAGATAKVTSLG
+2666 
-2680 EDANEIS
+2680 
-2687 KSYKID
+2687 
-2693 ITGLKEI
+2693 
-2700 GNYSLVIEKETL
+2700 
-2712 VDEFDNKSN
+2712 
-2721 TTTISFSKSAISS
+2721 
-2734 NTDNYT
+2734 
-2740 MITYHTSPDF
+2740 
-2750 KETHQSYVH
+2750 
-2759 ELMSV
+2759 
-2764 NESGTNAESTT
+2764 
-2775 YRASSIGEIYDDGK
+2775 
-2789 NAQFA
+2789 
-2794 EPFGYSFKGW
+2794 
-2804 AVANNKGFSADDAK
+2804 
-2818 IYSLYDDIP
+2818 
-2827 NTVTHLNAIW
+2827 
-2837 QKATVIF
+2837 
-2844 VSKSGNNSNDGLSP
+2844 
-2858 EKPVKDLQTAYGKL
+2858 
-2872 NSSGKSSENIIVIM
+2872 
-2886 DAVEWN
+2886 
-2892 SSDKLTGNATIT
+2892 
-2904 SLYAGV
+2904 
-2910 DYRTKGAELK
+2910 
-2920 VSSNMN
+2920 
-2926 IEGDVAFDNIKLYSS
+2926 
-2941 STKVSDGSDYLSKGD
+2941 
-2956 YSNVLITN
+2956 
-2964 YGDVTLGRGISTPD
+2964 
-2978 GKYTFGAVVGGNYK
+2978 
-2992 TEAKLGTIGIH
+2992 
-3003 TVIVEAGKYNNIITG
+3003 
-3018 SSLETQ
+3018 
-3024 TTKSKYV
+3024 
-3031 SHQVMIGTMKESA
+3031 
-3044 VSRNEKLTITG
+3044 
-3055 YLAMGESEDGCYP
+3055 
-3068 YNTNGSQSTTTA
+3068 
-3080 YSMKYSITKI
+3080 
-3090 YSAKFTG
+3090 
-3097 ENKFNKSSENASIY
+3097 
-3111 LRTIDGF
+3111 
-3118 NDGINGFYMYGG
+3118 
-3130 EVTGNVYGGSRAKV
+3130 
-3144 KKDPTGSEPI
+3144 
-3154 ANELNFY
+3154 
-3161 GGQITGDIFGNGNK
+3161 
-3175 NFSIGSSTITLSGRI
+3175 
-3190 AITGNVFGGSNTDTE
+3190 
-3205 AQGQVSGNTNI
+3205 
-3216 IVNSGITVN
+3216 
-3225 GNIYGGSKGVIN
+3225 
-3237 GTSINVNTGAI
+3237 
-3248 NGNTN
+3248 
-3253 ITLNT
+3253 
-3258 GTIKGDIYGGG
+3258 
-3269 QNGGVSDSANIN
+3269 
-3281 INNGQVT
+3281 
-3288 GNIYG
+3288 
-3293 GAYQNQVRT
+3293 
-3302 QSNINILGGTVQNVY
+3302 
-3317 GGNILTTSGQ
+3317 
-3327 QNNDTVS
+3327 
-3334 QNVNIV
+3334 
-3340 IGSKDVNTTPT
+3340 
-3351 IKGTV
+3351 
-3356 YGSGKYERVGTVEI
+3356 
-3370 QLVKSAKL
+3370 
-3378 ATIYGGSDEAGITN
+3378 
-3392 EVNIYLKGITANTIY
+3392 
-3407 GGSKT
+3407 
-3412 DGIVTTA
+3412 
-3419 NIFLQSGTV
+3419 
-3428 TDVYG
+3428 
-3433 GGYGGTTTTANVT
+3433 
-3446 LEGTA
+3446 
-3451 NVTSLFGGSN
+3451 
-3461 TNGTVETSNVELKSG
+3461 
-3476 KLLNVYGG
+3476 
-3484 GNSVAV
+3484 
-3490 ETANVTLDGITIDE
+3490 
-3504 IHGGS
+3504 
-3509 KNAGITT
+3509 
-3516 NTNVVLNTGKVTD
+3516 
-3529 VFGGGYDV
+3529 
-3537 GVTNAKVTQNGAT
+3537 
-3550 VTNIYGGNQGGTG
+3550 
-3563 NGGDTD
+3563 
-3569 NATVN
+3569 
-3574 IAGKTANNIYGG
+3574 
-3586 NKEKGTTKN
+3586 
-3595 ATINI
+3595 
-3600 TGASTITGKLYGG
+3600 
-3613 GYKSAIGKS
+3613 
-3622 GNTGSTTINIT
+3622 
-3633 GGTIENDINGGS
+3633 
-3645 EDSTVYGTTNINV
+3645 
-3658 GKDTVTDDTLVA
+3658 
-3670 GNINIK
+3670 
-3676 GNIYGAG
+3676 
-3683 STANDNFDTVS
+3683 
-3694 VYGATHVTMDGST
+3694 
-3707 ASPITFANNIFG
+3707 
-3719 AGKGSTYETT
+3719 
-3729 DKKGADKSTVKIKD
+3729 
-3743 LGTSANAHKMISI
+3743 
-3756 QRTGKVSVQNSYLE
+3756 
-3770 LTGAQDANNYYKR
+3770 
-3783 ASYTLNRVTNG
+3783 
-3794 LTLLDNSTLYT
+3794 
-3805 QRAFNMVGGFE
+3805 
-3816 SLVTNEYGTTIKETV
+3816 
-3831 SIENGT
+3831 
-3837 VTRNVDNR
+3837 
-3845 LYTLEGVNLIFAK
+3845 
-3858 QEGNLEDRSNED
+3858 
-3870 IWGDVKG
+3870 
-3877 MAFFGMYRTSRT
+3877 
-3889 TGAKEYDIYAP
+3889 
-3900 DYNGTVSTKMFANGT
+3900 
-3915 YVEGRHKPK
+3915 
-3924 HNITVDGFY
+3924 
-3933 SNIADDTGIA
+3933 
-3943 KPQVIDVTDYGTY
+3943 
-3956 YDWIIGAD
+3956 
-3964 VVNYATSLIASTY
+3964 
-3977 STYSMADLQLDL
+3977 
-3989 SKVINSPTYSGT
+3989 
-4001 SLTLNRVSSN
+4001 
-4011 ALNTDINLID
+4011 
-4021 RYTVPTYSENA
+4021 
-4032 NNTFGMTMET
+4032 
-4042 THSGWTKGGITEL
+4042 
-4055 YTDSDGSFGGTNIY
+4055 
-4069 RMDNSGNPG
+4069 
-4078 TITFKLF
+4078 
-4085 NSVNVSETKD
+4085 
-4095 LGFVNIVFTG
+4095 
-4105 KSRSADDPS
+4105 
-4114 VGNTFKVVIA
+4114 
-4124 VNIQSLYEEESKN
+4124 
-4137 YVPRFTNSIDT
+4137 
-4148 ELNYTTD
+4148 
-4155 SSVDISYVLYEVGLG
+4155 
-4170 AQSDIYATDDYRVLS
+4170 
-4185 TSTPLPKGTKVT
+4185 
-4197 LRDYGQGDNVN
+4197 
-4208 KVYYYQVASDT
+4208 
-4219 DYDATDN
+4219 
-4226 SSGSTRY
+4226 
-4233 LYKLSKFI
+4233 
-4241 DMGGTT
+4241 
-4247 SKTAKYANNN
+4247 
-4257 SQYYHSG
+4257 
-4264 SNGGYALEKYEV
+4264 
-4276 SFNFIDSNINANKIA
+4276 
-4291 QETYLELRSS
+4291 
-4301 SGSKKYGNG
+4301 
-4310 QKNLKYNMYTDKA
+4310 
-4323 NLTETVVTDNG
+4323 
-4334 TTSYTVFENLSIP
+4334 
-4347 FKFDASL
+4347 
-4354 LEQKVADGKTIMDT
+4354 
-4368 KYYDKKLGMAIEIVD
+4368 
-4383 EHGERIKAPELQNFK
+4383 
-4398 LIDKTDSTV
+4398 
-4407 YPAGADG
+4407 
-4414 VIRVPLSDN
+4414 
-4423 LAELSNSY
+4423 
-4431 ELAMTQSSVS
+4431 
-4441 AGQYI
+4441 QYI
-4446 AKIYFFASDNGI
+4446 
-4458 HYGGEEVASQ
+4458 Q
-4468 EIYITFINKLL
+4468 
-4479 GLAGIET
+4479 
-4486 ADGSRIVNK
+4486 
-4495 ETGLNLDGG
+4495 
-4504 NGLDLTVKVG
+4504 
-4514 SPTNDTNI
+4514 
-4522 RVELYK
+4522 
-4528 RNDTYTTAEDGTKT
+4528 
-4542 YNGISYT
+4542 
-4549 KVDLKDYLKSL
+4549 
-4560 DGTELK
+4560 
-4566 TPEQCIGQNLVTA
+4566 
-4579 SGGKEYMVMEKK
+4579 
-4591 EHPTFTDNEY
+4591 
-4601 VENVEF
+4601 
-4607 KKLIK
+4607 
-4612 EGISTGEYKLV
+4612 
-4623 FKAYYNNTLIQE
+4623 IQ
-4635 IRKSF
+4635 
-4640 IVE
+4640 

>member
-79 DTTKKT
+79 DTTNKT

-250 VYSNGNINLTN
+250 IYSNGNINLTN

-283 NAADAIKVSLTDTNP
+283 NAADGIKVSLTDTNP

-393 VDVVDPLWK
+393 VGVVDPLWK

-457 ATPLTETRNG
+457 ATPLEETRNG
-467 TSIQYG
+467 TSVQYG

-517 SKKQE
+517 SQKQE

-552 FNVIDKYLDVR
+552 FNVIDKYLDVS
-563 DKVTTDEISVYV
+563 DKVTKDEISVYV

-599 NKTTKVIGHQYKLVL
+599 NETTKVIGHQYKLVL

-647 DTNSPTPNKNEATE
+647 DTNSPTHNKNEATE
-661 IKADDSDAK
+661 IKADSNDAQ
-670 KDFVDFVKPN
+670 KDFADFIKPN
-680 ATYKYSES
+680 ATYKFSSS

-701 DVTDKFYSSGTL
+701 DVTDKYYSSGTL
-713 TIDDLDIKID
+713 SINDLDIKID
-723 GETPNWDST
+723 GEKPNWDST
-732 GIHGVVKE
+732 GVHGVVKE
-740 LSVTDRSNSISIT
+740 LSVADRSNSINIT
-753 ENGVVKAVTKVIGK
+753 ENGVEKAATKVIGK

-789 YSGVITVAVA
+789 YSGVVTVAVA
-799 KDKFADTSGNKN
+799 KDKLADTSGNKN

-818 GINIAGEKLGTD
+818 GIDIAGEKLGTD
-830 GKVVDVVD
+830 GKIVDVVD
-838 PIWEKV
+838 PIWERV
-844 SSSASAAEQTAT
+844 SSSASAADQTAT

-862 DKYFKAS
+862 DKYFKES
-869 SLNANLIKVFVD
+869 NLKSELIKVFVD

-891 TVGTSS
+891 TVGTST
-897 PAYGSD
+897 PVYGSD
-903 KATRIGDQYTITIS
+903 KTTRIGDQYTITIS
-917 GSGLTKNAKQ
+917 GSGLTKNANQ

-948 DLLLYNTLVN
+948 DLLLFNALANTEAE
-958 TSSEPAANSG
+958 SEINSG
-968 FLGSKNSENTNVSK
+968 FLGSKNSKNTNVSK
-982 IERQNIENV
+982 IERQNIDNV

-1021 DKSILAWYTTNAK
+1021 DKSILAWYTTNAN

-1040 IGSDDEIFGNY
+1040 VGSDDEIFGNY
-1051 DSSLLFAYIGY
+1051 DSSYLFNCIGN
-1062 SEEDK
+1062 SEK
-1067 FTATETISNIG
+1067 CTSSETISGIG
-1078 LLNVSSVTN
+1078 LLNVGSVVD
-1087 MTYMFRQ
+1087 MSRMFRF
-1094 TGHNAMTK
+1094 TGSNAMTK
-1102 LDLGDN
+1102 LDLGEKFN
-1108 FDTSNVTN
+1108 TGNVTS
-1116 MTAMFRY
+1116 MTGMFAG
-1123 TGSKKMLTFNLGSK
+1123 TGLNKMTTLNLGSM
-1137 FNTSKVTDMHEM
+1137 FNTSKVNGMAYM
-1149 FICTG
+1149 FIKTG
-1154 YHTMEQLDLGDK
+1154 REAMTQLDLGDK
-1166 FDTSNVTDMSS
+1166 FDTSNVIVMQNMFEDTGYTAMTTLNLGSNFDTSNVIDMSG
-1177 MFYGTGCYQMT
+1177 MFKNCGYTKLTGINLGSLFNT
-1188 SLNLGDKFDTSNVT
+1188 SKVTNMSNMFDNFGRTLITELDLGDKFDTSNVT
-1202 NMNEMFIYCGGN
+1202 NMSKMFFECGLYKLK
-1214 AMTQLNLGT
+1214 TVNLGN
-1223 KFDTSKVTTMASM
+1223 KFDTSNVVNMWHMFHNFGQYSM
-1236 FGATGSMAMTSLDLG
+1236 ENLDLG
-1251 DKFDTSNVENMTWMF
+1251 DKFFTTKVITMEEMF
-1266 SDCGREAMTTL
+1266 YA
-1277 NLGNKF
+1277 
-1283 NTSKVKSMLGMFNR
+1283 
-1297 TGNRQMTKLDLGDLF
+1297 TGQASMTK
-1312 YTTNVEDM
+1312 
-1320 AIMFRETGGYQMT
+1320 
-1333 ELDLGP
+1333 LDLGP
-1339 AFTNI
+1339 AFT
-1344 PNATITGGIPEENI
+1344 
-1358 ENTHSANYKIFD
+1358 KIADTYTKMFTN
-1370 LTGKSG
+1370 TGKDGALTIYASEQ
-1376 CVIHAP
+1376 IYL
-1382 ESIFQDKNNF
+1382 DKNNF

-1453 TSDVESSLSNE
+1453 TSNVESSLSNE

-1483 KQVAAATEATNETTE
+1483 KQVAAATEATNETTG

-1602 NVTVIFDITDKYFQS
+1602 NVTVVFDITDKYFLS
-1617 SKIDLTTMTIKVD
+1617 SKIDLTTMTINVD
-1630 GKEPDW
+1630 GEEPDW
-1636 TKVTRTFKKKQIAA
+1636 TKVTRSFKKKQIAA

-1661 NGDIYTT
+1661 NGDIYTA
-1668 VNGKQVKIGERYEFI
+1668 VNGKQVKIGERYELI
-1683 VNGLETKNGEGY
+1683 VNGLEIKDGEGY
-1695 SGPMTIT
+1695 SGPMTIA
-1702 FPAGELNTDGTIKKG
+1702 FPAGELNTDGTIKQG

-1724 LSLAKTITIGI
+1724 LNSAKTITIGI
-1735 DDPENHEDHKDPDI
+1735 DDPGNHEDHDKPEV

-1804 LESSITKDLVS
+1804 LESSITKDLVP

-1970 LTDKLH
+1970 LTDQLH

-2059 LIEKTADNLSKLNLS
+2059 LIEKTADNLSKLNSS

-2152 FGENEGLTSIIIPE
+2152 FGENEGVTSIIIPE

-2181 LLVGNATWTESG
+2181 LLVGNATWTEAG

-2268 TITKKLTKITNTAEL
+2268 KITKKLTKITNTAEL

-2481 KIIVDNDNG
+2481 KIIVDNNNG

-2740 MITYHTSPDF
+2740 MITYHASPDF

-3003 TVIVEAGKYNNIITG
+3003 TVIVEAGKYNNIIAG

-3484 GNSVAV
+3484 GNSAAV

-3600 TGASTITGKLYGG
+3600 TGVSTITGKLYGG

-4055 YTDSDGSFGGTNIY
+4055 YTDSDGSFGGTSIY

-4264 SNGGYALEKYEV
+4264 SNGGYALEKYDV

-4398 LIDKTDSTV
+4398 LTDKTDSTV

-4446 AKIYFFASDNGI
+4446 AKIYFFASDDGI

-4504 NGLDLTVKVG
+4504 DGLDLTVKVG

-4566 TPEQCIGQNLVTA
+4566 TPEQCTGQNLVTA
-4579 SGGKEYMVMEKK
+4579 SGSKEYIVMEKK
-4591 EHPTFTDNEY
+4591 EHPTSTDNEY

>member
-11 IMTIIALI
+11 IMTIMALI
-19 LALGL
+19 VALGL

-271 DKYFSSTTLSAR
+271 DKYFSSTTLSAQ

-485 ATKQTGKQFFEWSG
+485 VTKQTGKQFFEWSG

-517 SKKQE
+517 SQKQE

-552 FNVIDKYLDVR
+552 FNVIDKYLDVS
-563 DKVTTDEISVYV
+563 DKVTKDEISVYV

-599 NKTTKVIGHQYKLVL
+599 NETTKVIGHQYKLVL

-661 IKADDSDAK
+661 IKADSNDAQ
-670 KDFVDFVKPN
+670 KDFADFIKPN
-680 ATYKYSES
+680 ATYKFSSS

-701 DVTDKFYSSGTL
+701 DVTDKYYSSGTL
-713 TIDDLDIKID
+713 SINDLDIKID
-723 GETPNWDST
+723 GEKPNWDST
-732 GIHGVVKE
+732 GVHGVVKE
-740 LSVTDRSNSISIT
+740 LSVADRSNSINIT
-753 ENGVVKAVTKVIGK
+753 ENGVEKAATKVIGK

-789 YSGVITVAVA
+789 YSGVVTVAVA
-799 KDKFADTSGNKN
+799 KDKLADTSGNKN

-818 GINIAGEKLGTD
+818 GIDIAGEKLGTD
-830 GKVVDVVD
+830 GKIVDVVD
-838 PIWEKV
+838 PIWERV
-844 SSSASAAEQTAT
+844 SSSASAADQTAT

-862 DKYFKAS
+862 DKYFKES
-869 SLNANLIKVFVD
+869 NLKSELIKVFVD

-891 TVGTSS
+891 TVGTST
-897 PAYGSD
+897 PVYGSD
-903 KATRIGDQYTITIS
+903 KTTRIGDQYTITIS
-917 GSGLTKNAKQ
+917 GSGLTKNANQ

-948 DLLLYNTLVN
+948 DLLLFNALANTEAE
-958 TSSEPAANSG
+958 SEINSG
-968 FLGSKNSENTNVSK
+968 FLGSKNSKNTNVSK
-982 IERQNIENV
+982 IERQNIDNV

-1021 DKSILAWYTTNAK
+1021 DKSILAWYTTNAN

-1040 IGSDDEIFGNY
+1040 VGSDDEIFGNY
-1051 DSSLLFAYIGY
+1051 DSSYLFNCIGN
-1062 SEEDK
+1062 SEK
-1067 FTATETISNIG
+1067 CTSSETISGIG
-1078 LLNVSSVTN
+1078 LLNVGSVVD
-1087 MTYMFRQ
+1087 MSRMFRF
-1094 TGHNAMTK
+1094 TGSNAMTK
-1102 LDLGDN
+1102 LDLGEKFN
-1108 FDTSNVTN
+1108 TGNVTS
-1116 MTAMFRY
+1116 MTGMFAG
-1123 TGSKKMLTFNLGSK
+1123 TGLNKMTTLNLGSM
-1137 FNTSKVTDMHEM
+1137 FNTSKVNGMAYM
-1149 FICTG
+1149 FIKTG
-1154 YHTMEQLDLGDK
+1154 REAMTQLDLGDK
-1166 FDTSNVTDMSS
+1166 FDTSNVIVMQNMFEDTGYTAMTTLNLGSNFDTSNVIDMSG
-1177 MFYGTGCYQMT
+1177 MFKNCGYTKLTGINLGSLFNT
-1188 SLNLGDKFDTSNVT
+1188 SKVTNMSNMFDNFGRTLITELDLGDKFDTSNVT
-1202 NMNEMFIYCGGN
+1202 NMSKMFFECGLYKLK
-1214 AMTQLNLGT
+1214 TVNLGN
-1223 KFDTSKVTTMASM
+1223 KFDTSNVVNMWHMFHNFGQYSM
-1236 FGATGSMAMTSLDLG
+1236 ENLDLG
-1251 DKFDTSNVENMTWMF
+1251 DKFFTTKVITMEEMF
-1266 SDCGREAMTTL
+1266 YA
-1277 NLGNKF
+1277 
-1283 NTSKVKSMLGMFNR
+1283 
-1297 TGNRQMTKLDLGDLF
+1297 TGQASMTK
-1312 YTTNVEDM
+1312 
-1320 AIMFRETGGYQMT
+1320 
-1333 ELDLGP
+1333 LDLGP
-1339 AFTNI
+1339 AFT
-1344 PNATITGGIPEENI
+1344 
-1358 ENTHSANYKIFD
+1358 KIADTYTKMFTN
-1370 LTGKSG
+1370 TGKDGALTIYASEQ
-1376 CVIHAP
+1376 IYL
-1382 ESIFQDKNNF
+1382 DKNNF

-1602 NVTVIFDITDKYFQS
+1602 NVTVVFDITDKYFQS

-1668 VNGKQVKIGERYEFI
+1668 VNGKQVKIGERYELI

-1826 TKQGLADVDNVKL
+1826 TKQGLPDVNNVKL

-1970 LTDKLH
+1970 LTDQLH

-2059 LIEKTADNLSKLNLS
+2059 LIEKTADNLSKLNSS

-2106 AANVAKIRVKVV
+2106 AANVAKMKVKVV
-2118 KPSGETV
+2118 KPNGETV
-2125 YPDTITKQVSQIS
+2125 YPDTITKQVSQIG

-2152 FGENEGLTSIIIPE
+2152 FGENEGVTSIIIPE

-2181 LLVGNATWTESG
+2181 LLVGNATWTEAG

-2352 SIVDF
+2352 SVVDF

-2381 RITFDAVDTN
+2381 SITFDAVDTN

-2581 EEEFKKFKISI
+2581 EEEFKKLKISI

-2740 MITYHTSPDF
+2740 MITYHASPDF

-3003 TVIVEAGKYNNIITG
+3003 TVIVEAGKYNNIIAG

-3476 KLLNVYGG
+3476 KILNVYGG
-3484 GNSVAV
+3484 GNSAAV

-3600 TGASTITGKLYGG
+3600 TGVSTITGKLYGG

-3900 DYNGTVSTKMFANGT
+3900 DYNGTASTKMFANGT
-3915 YVEGRHKPK
+3915 YVEGRHKSK

-4055 YTDSDGSFGGTNIY
+4055 YTDSDGSFGGTSIY
-4069 RMDNSGNPG
+4069 KMDNSGNPG

-4170 AQSDIYATDDYRVLS
+4170 TQSDIYATDDYRVLS

-4398 LIDKTDSTV
+4398 LTDKTDSTV

-4423 LAELSNSY
+4423 LAKLSNSY

-4446 AKIYFFASDNGI
+4446 AKIYFFASDDGI

-4504 NGLDLTVKVG
+4504 DGLDLTVKVG

-4566 TPEQCIGQNLVTA
+4566 TPEQCTGQNLVTA
-4579 SGGKEYMVMEKK
+4579 SGSKEYIVMEKK
-4591 EHPTFTDNEY
+4591 EHPTSTDNEY

>member
-11 IMTIIALI
+11 IMTIMALI
-19 LALGL
+19 VALGL

-271 DKYFSSTTLSAR
+271 DKYFSSTTLSAQ

-485 ATKQTGKQFFEWSG
+485 VTKQTGKQFFEWSG

-517 SKKQE
+517 SQKQE

-552 FNVIDKYLDVR
+552 FNVIDKYLDVS
-563 DKVTTDEISVYV
+563 DKVTKDEISVYV

-599 NKTTKVIGHQYKLVL
+599 NETTKVIGHQYKLVL

-661 IKADDSDAK
+661 IKADSNDAQ
-670 KDFVDFVKPN
+670 KDFADFIKPN
-680 ATYKYSES
+680 ATYKFSSS

-701 DVTDKFYSSGTL
+701 DVTDKYYSSGTL
-713 TIDDLDIKID
+713 SINDLDIKID
-723 GETPNWDST
+723 GEKPNWDST
-732 GIHGVVKE
+732 GVHGVVKE
-740 LSVTDRSNSISIT
+740 LSVADRSNSINIT
-753 ENGVVKAVTKVIGK
+753 ENGVEKAATKVIGK

-789 YSGVITVAVA
+789 YSGVVTVAVA
-799 KDKFADTSGNKN
+799 KDKLADTSGNKN

-818 GINIAGEKLGTD
+818 GIDIAGEKLGTD
-830 GKVVDVVD
+830 GKIVDVVD
-838 PIWEKV
+838 PIWERV
-844 SSSASAAEQTAT
+844 SSSASAADQTAT

-862 DKYFKAS
+862 DKYFKES
-869 SLNANLIKVFVD
+869 NLKSELIKVFVD

-891 TVGTSS
+891 TVGTST
-897 PAYGSD
+897 PVYGSD
-903 KATRIGDQYTITIS
+903 KTTRIGDQYTITIS
-917 GSGLTKNAKQ
+917 GSGLTKNANQ

-948 DLLLYNTLVN
+948 DLLLFNALANTEAE
-958 TSSEPAANSG
+958 SEINSG
-968 FLGSKNSENTNVSK
+968 FLGSKNSKNTNVSK
-982 IERQNIENV
+982 IERQNIDNV

-1021 DKSILAWYTTNAK
+1021 DKSILAWYTTNAN

-1040 IGSDDEIFGNY
+1040 VGSDDEIFGNY
-1051 DSSLLFAYIGY
+1051 DSSYLFNCIGN
-1062 SEEDK
+1062 SEK
-1067 FTATETISNIG
+1067 CTSSETISGIG
-1078 LLNVSSVTN
+1078 LLNVGSVVD
-1087 MTYMFRQ
+1087 MSRMFRF
-1094 TGHNAMTK
+1094 TGSNAMTK
-1102 LDLGDN
+1102 LDLGEKFN
-1108 FDTSNVTN
+1108 TGNVTS
-1116 MTAMFRY
+1116 MTGMFAG
-1123 TGSKKMLTFNLGSK
+1123 TGLNKMTTLNLGSM
-1137 FNTSKVTDMHEM
+1137 FNTSKVNGMAYM
-1149 FICTG
+1149 FIKTG
-1154 YHTMEQLDLGDK
+1154 REAMTQLDLGDK
-1166 FDTSNVTDMSS
+1166 FDTSNVIVMQNMFEDTGYTAMTTLNLGSNFDTSNVIDMSG
-1177 MFYGTGCYQMT
+1177 MFKNCGYTKLTGINLGSLFNT
-1188 SLNLGDKFDTSNVT
+1188 SKVTNMSNMFDNFGRTLITELDLGDKFDTSNVT
-1202 NMNEMFIYCGGN
+1202 NMSKMFFECGLYKLK
-1214 AMTQLNLGT
+1214 TVNLGN
-1223 KFDTSKVTTMASM
+1223 KFDTSNVVNMWHMFHNFGQYSM
-1236 FGATGSMAMTSLDLG
+1236 ENLDLG
-1251 DKFDTSNVENMTWMF
+1251 DKFFTTKVITMEEMF
-1266 SDCGREAMTTL
+1266 YA
-1277 NLGNKF
+1277 
-1283 NTSKVKSMLGMFNR
+1283 
-1297 TGNRQMTKLDLGDLF
+1297 TGQASMTK
-1312 YTTNVEDM
+1312 
-1320 AIMFRETGGYQMT
+1320 
-1333 ELDLGP
+1333 LDLGP
-1339 AFTNI
+1339 AFT
-1344 PNATITGGIPEENI
+1344 
-1358 ENTHSANYKIFD
+1358 KIADTYTKMFTN
-1370 LTGKSG
+1370 TGKDGALTIYASEQ
-1376 CVIHAP
+1376 IYL
-1382 ESIFQDKNNF
+1382 DKNNF

-1398 TTSAINYTRGT
+1398 DTTDTNSIINYTRGT

-1425 TIDNNDLANSKINIT
+1425 AIDNNDLANSKINIT
-1440 LRGRTNAEAGKDF
+1440 LRGMTNPDAGKDF
-1453 TSDVESSLSNE
+1453 TSNVESSLSNE

-1483 KQVAAATEATNETTE
+1483 KQVATATEATNETTG

-1570 NNKTSTTTMFTD
+1570 NNKISTTTMFTD

-1602 NVTVIFDITDKYFQS
+1602 NVTVVFDITDKYFQS

-1668 VNGKQVKIGERYEFI
+1668 VNGKQVKIGERYELI

-1804 LESSITKDLVS
+1804 LESSITKDLVP

-1970 LTDKLH
+1970 LTDQLH

-2059 LIEKTADNLSKLNLS
+2059 LIEKTADNLSKLNSS

-2152 FGENEGLTSIIIPE
+2152 FGENEGVTSIIIPE

-2181 LLVGNATWTESG
+2181 LLVGNATWTEAG

-2268 TITKKLTKITNTAEL
+2268 KITKKLTKITNTAEL

-2481 KIIVDNDNG
+2481 KIIVDNNNG

-2740 MITYHTSPDF
+2740 MITYHASPDF

-3003 TVIVEAGKYNNIITG
+3003 TVIVEAGKYNNIIAG

-3484 GNSVAV
+3484 GNSATV

-3563 NGGDTD
+3563 NGGETD

-3900 DYNGTVSTKMFANGT
+3900 DYNGTASTKMFANGT
-3915 YVEGRHKPK
+3915 YVEGRHKSK

-4247 SKTAKYANNN
+4247 SRTDKYANNN

-4398 LIDKTDSTV
+4398 LTDKTDSTV

-4446 AKIYFFASDNGI
+4446 AKIYFFASDDGI

-4504 NGLDLTVKVG
+4504 DGLDLTVKVG

-4579 SGGKEYMVMEKK
+4579 SGSKEYIVMEKK
-4591 EHPTFTDNEY
+4591 EHPTSTDNEY

>member
-11 IMTIIALI
+11 IMTIMALI
-19 LALGL
+19 VALGL

-79 DTTKKT
+79 DTTNKT

-271 DKYFSSTTLSAR
+271 DKYFSSTTLSAQ

-485 ATKQTGKQFFEWSG
+485 VTKQTGKQFFEWSG

-517 SKKQE
+517 SQKQE

-552 FNVIDKYLDVR
+552 FNVIDKYLDVS
-563 DKVTTDEISVYV
+563 DKVTKDEISVYV

-599 NKTTKVIGHQYKLVL
+599 NETTKVIGHQYKLVL

-661 IKADDSDAK
+661 IKADSNDAQ
-670 KDFVDFVKPN
+670 KDFADFIKPN
-680 ATYKYSES
+680 ATYKFSSS

-701 DVTDKFYSSGTL
+701 DVTDKYYSSGTL
-713 TIDDLDIKID
+713 SINDLDIKID
-723 GETPNWDST
+723 GEKPNWDST
-732 GIHGVVKE
+732 GVHGVVKE
-740 LSVTDRSNSISIT
+740 LSVADRSNSINIT
-753 ENGVVKAVTKVIGK
+753 ENGVEKAATKVIGK

-789 YSGVITVAVA
+789 YSGVVTVAVA
-799 KDKFADTSGNKN
+799 KDKLADTSGNKN

-818 GINIAGEKLGTD
+818 GIDIAGEKLGTD
-830 GKVVDVVD
+830 GKIVDVVD
-838 PIWEKV
+838 PIWERV
-844 SSSASAAEQTAT
+844 SSSASAADQTAT

-862 DKYFKAS
+862 DKYFKES
-869 SLNANLIKVFVD
+869 NLKSELIKVFVD

-891 TVGTSS
+891 TVGTST
-897 PAYGSD
+897 PVYGSD
-903 KATRIGDQYTITIS
+903 KTTRIGDQYTITIS
-917 GSGLTKNAKQ
+917 GSGLTKNANQ

-948 DLLLYNTLVN
+948 DLLLFNALANTEAE
-958 TSSEPAANSG
+958 SEINSG
-968 FLGSKNSENTNVSK
+968 FLGSKNSKNTNVSK
-982 IERQNIENV
+982 IERQNIDNV

-1021 DKSILAWYTTNAK
+1021 DKSILAWYTTNAN

-1040 IGSDDEIFGNY
+1040 VGSDDEIFGNY
-1051 DSSLLFAYIGY
+1051 DSSYLFNCIGN
-1062 SEEDK
+1062 SEK
-1067 FTATETISNIG
+1067 CTSSETISGIG
-1078 LLNVSSVTN
+1078 LLNVGSVVD
-1087 MTYMFRQ
+1087 MSRMFRF
-1094 TGHNAMTK
+1094 TGSNAMTK
-1102 LDLGDN
+1102 LDLGEKFN
-1108 FDTSNVTN
+1108 TGNVTS
-1116 MTAMFRY
+1116 MTGMFAG
-1123 TGSKKMLTFNLGSK
+1123 TGLNKMTTLNLGSM
-1137 FNTSKVTDMHEM
+1137 FNTSKVNGMAYM
-1149 FICTG
+1149 FIKTG
-1154 YHTMEQLDLGDK
+1154 REAMTQLDLGDK
-1166 FDTSNVTDMSS
+1166 FDTSNVIVMQNMFEDTGYTAMTTLNLGSNFDTSNVIDMSG
-1177 MFYGTGCYQMT
+1177 MFKNCGYTKLTGINLGSLFNT
-1188 SLNLGDKFDTSNVT
+1188 SKVTNMSNMFDNFGRTLITELDLGDKFDTSNVT
-1202 NMNEMFIYCGGN
+1202 NMSKMFFECGLYKLK
-1214 AMTQLNLGT
+1214 TVNLGN
-1223 KFDTSKVTTMASM
+1223 KFDTSNVVNMWHMFHNFGQYSM
-1236 FGATGSMAMTSLDLG
+1236 ENLDLG
-1251 DKFDTSNVENMTWMF
+1251 DKFFTTKVITMEEMF
-1266 SDCGREAMTTL
+1266 YA
-1277 NLGNKF
+1277 
-1283 NTSKVKSMLGMFNR
+1283 
-1297 TGNRQMTKLDLGDLF
+1297 TGQASMTK
-1312 YTTNVEDM
+1312 
-1320 AIMFRETGGYQMT
+1320 
-1333 ELDLGP
+1333 LDLGP
-1339 AFTNI
+1339 AFT
-1344 PNATITGGIPEENI
+1344 
-1358 ENTHSANYKIFD
+1358 KIADTYTKMFTN
-1370 LTGKSG
+1370 TGKDGALTIYASEQ
-1376 CVIHAP
+1376 IYL
-1382 ESIFQDKNNF
+1382 DKNNF

-1602 NVTVIFDITDKYFQS
+1602 NVTVIFDVTDKYFKS
-1617 SKIDLTTMTIKVD
+1617 SKIDLTTMTINVD
-1630 GKEPDW
+1630 GEEPDW
-1636 TKVTRTFKKKQIAA
+1636 TKVTRSFKKKQIAA

-1661 NGDIYTT
+1661 NGDIYTA
-1668 VNGKQVKIGERYEFI
+1668 VNGKQVKIGERYELI
-1683 VNGLETKNGEGY
+1683 VNGLEIKDGEGY
-1695 SGPMTIT
+1695 SGPMTIA
-1702 FPAGELNTDGTIKKG
+1702 FPAGKLNTDGTIKQG

-1724 LSLAKTITIGI
+1724 LNSAKTITIGI
-1735 DDPENHEDHKDPDI
+1735 DDPGNHEDHDKPEV

-1804 LESSITKDLVS
+1804 LESSITKDLVA

-1826 TKQGLADVDNVKL
+1826 TKQGLPDVNNVKL

-1970 LTDKLH
+1970 LTDQLH

-2059 LIEKTADNLSKLNLS
+2059 LIEKTADNLSKLNSS

-2152 FGENEGLTSIIIPE
+2152 FGENEGVTSIIIPE

-2181 LLVGNATWTESG
+2181 LLVGNATWTEAG

-2572 NFVIKISEF
+2572 NFVVKISEF

-3003 TVIVEAGKYNNIITG
+3003 TVIVEAGKYNNIIAG

-3031 SHQVMIGTMKESA
+3031 SHQVEIGTMKESA

-3190 AITGNVFGGSNTDTE
+3190 AITGNVFGGSNTNTE

-3281 INNGQVT
+3281 INNCQVT

-3484 GNSVAV
+3484 GNSAAV

-3516 NTNVVLNTGKVTD
+3516 NTNVVLNTGKATD

-3645 EDSTVYGTTNINV
+3645 EDSTVYGTTNINI

-3683 STANDNFDTVS
+3683 STTNDNFDTVS
-3694 VYGATHVTMDGST
+3694 VYGATHVTIDGST
-3707 ASPITFANNIFG
+3707 ASPITFANSVFG

-4398 LIDKTDSTV
+4398 LTDKTDSTV

-4423 LAELSNSY
+4423 LAKLSNSY

-4446 AKIYFFASDNGI
+4446 AKIYFFASDDGI

-4504 NGLDLTVKVG
+4504 DGLDLTVKVG

-4566 TPEQCIGQNLVTA
+4566 TPEQCTGQNLVTA
-4579 SGGKEYMVMEKK
+4579 SGSKEYIVMEKK
-4591 EHPTFTDNEY
+4591 EHPTSTDNEY

>member
-11 IMTIIALI
+11 IMMIIALI

-79 DTTKKT
+79 DTTNKT

-485 ATKQTGKQFFEWSG
+485 VTKQTGKQFFEWSG

-517 SKKQE
+517 SQKQE

-552 FNVIDKYLDVR
+552 FNVIDKYLDVS
-563 DKVTTDEISVYV
+563 DKVTKDEISVYV

-599 NKTTKVIGHQYKLVL
+599 NETTKVIGHQYKLVL

-661 IKADDSDAK
+661 IKADSNDAQ
-670 KDFVDFVKPN
+670 KDFADFIKPN
-680 ATYKYSES
+680 ATYKFSSS

-701 DVTDKFYSSGTL
+701 DVTDKYYSSGTL
-713 TIDDLDIKID
+713 SINDLDIKID
-723 GETPNWDST
+723 GEKPNWDST
-732 GIHGVVKE
+732 GVHGVVKE
-740 LSVTDRSNSISIT
+740 LSVADRSNSINIT
-753 ENGVVKAVTKVIGK
+753 ENGVEKAATKVIGK

-789 YSGVITVAVA
+789 YSGVVTVAVA
-799 KDKFADTSGNKN
+799 KDKLADTSGNKN

-818 GINIAGEKLGTD
+818 GIDIAGEKLGTD
-830 GKVVDVVD
+830 GKIVDVVD
-838 PIWEKV
+838 PIWERV
-844 SSSASAAEQTAT
+844 SSSASAADQTAT

-862 DKYFKAS
+862 DKYFKES
-869 SLNANLIKVFVD
+869 NLKSELIKVFVD

-891 TVGTSS
+891 TVGTST
-897 PAYGSD
+897 PVYGSD
-903 KATRIGDQYTITIS
+903 KTTRIGDQYTITIS
-917 GSGLTKNAKQ
+917 GSGLTKNANQ

-948 DLLLYNTLVN
+948 DLLLFNALANTEAE
-958 TSSEPAANSG
+958 SEINSG
-968 FLGSKNSENTNVSK
+968 FLGSKNSKNTNVSK
-982 IERQNIENV
+982 IERQNIDNV

-1021 DKSILAWYTTNAK
+1021 DKSILAWYTTNAN

-1040 IGSDDEIFGNY
+1040 VGSDDEIFGNY
-1051 DSSLLFAYIGY
+1051 DSSYLFNCIGN
-1062 SEEDK
+1062 SEK
-1067 FTATETISNIG
+1067 CTSSETISGIG
-1078 LLNVSSVTN
+1078 LLNVGSVVD
-1087 MTYMFRQ
+1087 MSRMFRF
-1094 TGHNAMTK
+1094 TGSNAMTK
-1102 LDLGDN
+1102 LDLGEKFN
-1108 FDTSNVTN
+1108 TGNVTS
-1116 MTAMFRY
+1116 MTGMFAG
-1123 TGSKKMLTFNLGSK
+1123 TGLNKMTTLNLGSM
-1137 FNTSKVTDMHEM
+1137 FNTSKVNGMAYM
-1149 FICTG
+1149 FIKTG
-1154 YHTMEQLDLGDK
+1154 REAMTQLDLGDK
-1166 FDTSNVTDMSS
+1166 FDTSNVIVMQNMFEDTGYTAMTTLNLGSNFDTSNVIDMSG
-1177 MFYGTGCYQMT
+1177 MFKNCGYTKLTGINLGSLFNT
-1188 SLNLGDKFDTSNVT
+1188 SKVTNMSNMFDNFGRTLITELDLGDKFDTSNVT
-1202 NMNEMFIYCGGN
+1202 NMSKMFFECGLYKLK
-1214 AMTQLNLGT
+1214 TVNLGN
-1223 KFDTSKVTTMASM
+1223 KFDTSNVVNMWHMFHNFGQYSM
-1236 FGATGSMAMTSLDLG
+1236 ENLDLG
-1251 DKFDTSNVENMTWMF
+1251 DKFFTTKVITMEEMF
-1266 SDCGREAMTTL
+1266 YA
-1277 NLGNKF
+1277 
-1283 NTSKVKSMLGMFNR
+1283 
-1297 TGNRQMTKLDLGDLF
+1297 TGQASMTK
-1312 YTTNVEDM
+1312 
-1320 AIMFRETGGYQMT
+1320 
-1333 ELDLGP
+1333 LDLGP
-1339 AFTNI
+1339 AFT
-1344 PNATITGGIPEENI
+1344 
-1358 ENTHSANYKIFD
+1358 KIADTYTKMFTN
-1370 LTGKSG
+1370 TGKDGALTIYASEQ
-1376 CVIHAP
+1376 IYL
-1382 ESIFQDKNNF
+1382 DKNNF

-1398 TTSAINYTRGT
+1398 DTTDTNSIINYTRGT

-1425 TIDNNDLANSKINIT
+1425 AIDNNDLANSKINIT
-1440 LRGRTNAEAGKDF
+1440 LRGMTNPDAGKDF
-1453 TSDVESSLSNE
+1453 TSNVESSLSNE

-1483 KQVAAATEATNETTE
+1483 KQVAAATEATNETTG

-1602 NVTVIFDITDKYFQS
+1602 NVTVVFDITDKYFLS
-1617 SKIDLTTMTIKVD
+1617 SKIDLTTMTINVD
-1630 GKEPDW
+1630 GEEPDW
-1636 TKVTRTFKKKQIAA
+1636 TKVTRSFKKKQIAA

-1661 NGDIYTT
+1661 NGDIYTA
-1668 VNGKQVKIGERYEFI
+1668 VNGKQVKIGERYELI
-1683 VNGLETKNGEGY
+1683 VNGLEIKDGEGY
-1695 SGPMTIT
+1695 SGPMTIA
-1702 FPAGELNTDGTIKKG
+1702 FPAGELNTDGTIKQG

-1724 LSLAKTITIGI
+1724 LNSAKTITIGI
-1735 DDPENHEDHKDPDI
+1735 DDPGNHEDHDKPEV

-1804 LESSITKDLVS
+1804 LESSITKDLVP

-1970 LTDKLH
+1970 LTDQLH

-2059 LIEKTADNLSKLNLS
+2059 LIEKTADNLSKLNSS

-2152 FGENEGLTSIIIPE
+2152 FGENEGVTSIIIPE

-2181 LLVGNATWTESG
+2181 LLVGNATWTEAG

-2268 TITKKLTKITNTAEL
+2268 KITKKLTKITNTAEL

-2352 SIVDF
+2352 SIADF

-2481 KIIVDNDNG
+2481 KIIVDNNNG

-2740 MITYHTSPDF
+2740 MITYHASPDF

-3003 TVIVEAGKYNNIITG
+3003 TVIVEAGKYNNIIAG

-3600 TGASTITGKLYGG
+3600 TGVSTITGKLYGG

-4170 AQSDIYATDDYRVLS
+4170 TQSDIYATDDYRVLS

-4264 SNGGYALEKYEV
+4264 SNGGYALEKYDV

-4398 LIDKTDSTV
+4398 LTDKTDSTV

-4423 LAELSNSY
+4423 LAKLSNSY

-4446 AKIYFFASDNGI
+4446 AKIYFFASDDGI

-4504 NGLDLTVKVG
+4504 DGLDLTVKVG

-4566 TPEQCIGQNLVTA
+4566 TPEQCTGQNLVTA
-4579 SGGKEYMVMEKK
+4579 SGSKEYIVMEKK
-4591 EHPTFTDNEY
+4591 EHPTSTDNEY

>member
-11 IMTIIALI
+11 IMTIMALI
-19 LALGL
+19 VALGL

-79 DTTKKT
+79 DTTNKT

-310 LTKVSDVTEKR
+310 LTKVSDVTETR
-321 DGVDVK
+321 DGATVK

-371 SIATTFSIGVNE
+371 SIATTFSIGINE

-485 ATKQTGKQFFEWSG
+485 VTKQTGKQFFEWSG

-517 SKKQE
+517 SQKQE

-552 FNVIDKYLDVR
+552 FNVIDKYLDVS
-563 DKVTTDEISVYV
+563 DKVTKDEISVYV

-599 NKTTKVIGHQYKLVL
+599 NETTKVIGHQYKLVL

-661 IKADDSDAK
+661 IKADSNDAQ
-670 KDFVDFVKPN
+670 KDFADFIKPN
-680 ATYKYSES
+680 ATYKFSSS

-701 DVTDKFYSSGTL
+701 DVTDKYYSSGTL
-713 TIDDLDIKID
+713 SINDLDIKID
-723 GETPNWDST
+723 GEKPNWDST
-732 GIHGVVKE
+732 GVHGVVKE
-740 LSVTDRSNSISIT
+740 LSVADRSNSINIT
-753 ENGVVKAVTKVIGK
+753 ENGVEKAATKVIGK

-789 YSGVITVAVA
+789 YSGVVTVAVA
-799 KDKFADTSGNKN
+799 KDKLADTSGNKN

-818 GINIAGEKLGTD
+818 GIDIAGEKLGTD
-830 GKVVDVVD
+830 GKIVDVVD
-838 PIWEKV
+838 PIWERV
-844 SSSASAAEQTAT
+844 SSSASAADQTAT

-862 DKYFKAS
+862 DKYFKES
-869 SLNANLIKVFVD
+869 NLKSELIKVFVD

-891 TVGTSS
+891 TVGTST
-897 PAYGSD
+897 PVYGSD
-903 KATRIGDQYTITIS
+903 KTTRIGDQYTITIS
-917 GSGLTKNAKQ
+917 GSGLTKNANQ

-948 DLLLYNTLVN
+948 DLLLFNALANTEAE
-958 TSSEPAANSG
+958 SEINSG
-968 FLGSKNSENTNVSK
+968 FLGSKNSKNTNVSK
-982 IERQNIENV
+982 IERQNIDNV

-1021 DKSILAWYTTNAK
+1021 DKSILAWYTTNAN

-1040 IGSDDEIFGNY
+1040 VGSDDEIFGNY
-1051 DSSLLFAYIGY
+1051 DSSYLFNCIGN
-1062 SEEDK
+1062 SEK
-1067 FTATETISNIG
+1067 CTSSETISGIG
-1078 LLNVSSVTN
+1078 LLNVGSVVD
-1087 MTYMFRQ
+1087 MSRMFRF
-1094 TGHNAMTK
+1094 TGSNAMTK
-1102 LDLGDN
+1102 LDLGEKFN
-1108 FDTSNVTN
+1108 TGNVTS
-1116 MTAMFRY
+1116 MTGMFAG
-1123 TGSKKMLTFNLGSK
+1123 TGLNKMTTLNLGSM
-1137 FNTSKVTDMHEM
+1137 FNTSKVNGMAYM
-1149 FICTG
+1149 FIKTG
-1154 YHTMEQLDLGDK
+1154 REAMTQLDLGDK
-1166 FDTSNVTDMSS
+1166 FDTSNVIVMQNMFEDTGYTAMTTLNLGSNFDTSNVIDMSG
-1177 MFYGTGCYQMT
+1177 MFKNCGYTKLTGINLGSLFNT
-1188 SLNLGDKFDTSNVT
+1188 SKVTNMSNMFDNFGRTLITELDLGDKFDTSNVT
-1202 NMNEMFIYCGGN
+1202 NMSKMFFECGLYKLK
-1214 AMTQLNLGT
+1214 TVNLGN
-1223 KFDTSKVTTMASM
+1223 KFDTSNVVNMWHMFHNFGQYSM
-1236 FGATGSMAMTSLDLG
+1236 ENLDLG
-1251 DKFDTSNVENMTWMF
+1251 DKFFTTKVITMEEMF
-1266 SDCGREAMTTL
+1266 YA
-1277 NLGNKF
+1277 
-1283 NTSKVKSMLGMFNR
+1283 
-1297 TGNRQMTKLDLGDLF
+1297 TGQASMTK
-1312 YTTNVEDM
+1312 
-1320 AIMFRETGGYQMT
+1320 
-1333 ELDLGP
+1333 LDLGP
-1339 AFTNI
+1339 AFT
-1344 PNATITGGIPEENI
+1344 
-1358 ENTHSANYKIFD
+1358 KIADTYTKMFTN
-1370 LTGKSG
+1370 TGKDGALTIYASEQ
-1376 CVIHAP
+1376 IYL
-1382 ESIFQDKNNF
+1382 DKNNF

-1453 TSDVESSLSNE
+1453 TSNVESSLSNE

-1483 KQVAAATEATNETTE
+1483 KQVAAATEATNETTG

-1602 NVTVIFDITDKYFQS
+1602 NVTVVFDITDKYFLS
-1617 SKIDLTTMTIKVD
+1617 SKIDLTTMTINVD
-1630 GKEPDW
+1630 GEEPDW
-1636 TKVTRTFKKKQIAA
+1636 TKVTRSFKKKQIAA

-1661 NGDIYTT
+1661 NGDIYTA
-1668 VNGKQVKIGERYEFI
+1668 VNGKQVKIGERYELI
-1683 VNGLETKNGEGY
+1683 VNGLEIKDGEGY
-1695 SGPMTIT
+1695 SGPMTIA
-1702 FPAGELNTDGTIKKG
+1702 FPAGELNTDGTIKQG

-1724 LSLAKTITIGI
+1724 LNSAKTITIGI
-1735 DDPENHEDHKDPDI
+1735 DDPGNHEDHDKPEV

-1804 LESSITKDLVS
+1804 LESSITKDLVP

-1970 LTDKLH
+1970 LTDQLH

-2059 LIEKTADNLSKLNLS
+2059 LIEKTADNLSKLNSS

-2152 FGENEGLTSIIIPE
+2152 FGENEGVTSIIIPE

-2181 LLVGNATWTESG
+2181 LLVGNATWTEAG

-2381 RITFDAVDTN
+2381 SITFDAVDTN

-2581 EEEFKKFKISI
+2581 EEEFKKLKISI

-2740 MITYHTSPDF
+2740 MITYHASPDF

-3003 TVIVEAGKYNNIITG
+3003 TVIVEAGKYNNIIAG

-3600 TGASTITGKLYGG
+3600 TGVSTITGKLYGG

-3900 DYNGTVSTKMFANGT
+3900 DYNGTASTKMFANGT
-3915 YVEGRHKPK
+3915 YVEGRHKSK

-4398 LIDKTDSTV
+4398 LTDKTDSTV

-4423 LAELSNSY
+4423 LAKLSNSY

-4446 AKIYFFASDNGI
+4446 AKIYFFASDDGI

-4504 NGLDLTVKVG
+4504 DGLDLTVKVG

-4566 TPEQCIGQNLVTA
+4566 TPEQCTGQNLVTA
-4579 SGGKEYMVMEKK
+4579 SGSKEYIVMEKK
-4591 EHPTFTDNEY
+4591 EHPTSTDNEY

-4612 EGISTGEYKLV
+4612 EGIGTGEYKLV

>member
-11 IMTIIALI
+11 IMTIMALI
-19 LALGL
+19 VALGL

-271 DKYFSSTTLSAR
+271 DKYFSSTTLSAQ
-283 NAADAIKVSLTDTNP
+283 NAADAINVSLTDTNP

-485 ATKQTGKQFFEWSG
+485 VTKQTGKQFFEWSG

-517 SKKQE
+517 SQKQE

-552 FNVIDKYLDVR
+552 FNVIDKYLDVS
-563 DKVTTDEISVYV
+563 DKVTKDEISVYV

-599 NKTTKVIGHQYKLVL
+599 NETTKVIGHQYKLVL

-661 IKADDSDAK
+661 IKADSNDAQ
-670 KDFVDFVKPN
+670 KDFADFIKPN
-680 ATYKYSES
+680 ATYKFSSS

-701 DVTDKFYSSGTL
+701 DVTDKYYSSGTL
-713 TIDDLDIKID
+713 SINDLDIKID
-723 GETPNWDST
+723 GEKPNWDST
-732 GIHGVVKE
+732 GVHGVVKE
-740 LSVTDRSNSISIT
+740 LSVADRSNSINIT
-753 ENGVVKAVTKVIGK
+753 ENGVEKAATKVIGK

-789 YSGVITVAVA
+789 YSGVVTVAVA
-799 KDKFADTSGNKN
+799 KDKLADTSGNKN

-818 GINIAGEKLGTD
+818 GIDIAGEKLGTD
-830 GKVVDVVD
+830 GKIVDVVD
-838 PIWEKV
+838 PIWERV
-844 SSSASAAEQTAT
+844 SSSASAADQTAT

-862 DKYFKAS
+862 DKYFKES
-869 SLNANLIKVFVD
+869 NLKSELIKVFVD

-891 TVGTSS
+891 TVGTST
-897 PAYGSD
+897 PVYGSD
-903 KATRIGDQYTITIS
+903 KTTRIGDQYTITIS
-917 GSGLTKNAKQ
+917 GSGLTKNANQ

-948 DLLLYNTLVN
+948 DLLLFNALANTEAE
-958 TSSEPAANSG
+958 SEINSG
-968 FLGSKNSENTNVSK
+968 FLGSKNSKNTNVSK
-982 IERQNIENV
+982 IERQNIDNV

-1021 DKSILAWYTTNAK
+1021 DKSILAWYTTNAN

-1040 IGSDDEIFGNY
+1040 VGSDDEIFGNY
-1051 DSSLLFAYIGY
+1051 DSSYLFNCIGN
-1062 SEEDK
+1062 SEK
-1067 FTATETISNIG
+1067 CTSSETISGIG
-1078 LLNVSSVTN
+1078 LLNVGSVVD
-1087 MTYMFRQ
+1087 MSRMFRF
-1094 TGHNAMTK
+1094 TGSNAMTK
-1102 LDLGDN
+1102 LDLGEKFN
-1108 FDTSNVTN
+1108 TGNVTS
-1116 MTAMFRY
+1116 MTGMFAG
-1123 TGSKKMLTFNLGSK
+1123 TGLNKMTTLNLGSM
-1137 FNTSKVTDMHEM
+1137 FNTSKVNGMAYM
-1149 FICTG
+1149 FIKTG
-1154 YHTMEQLDLGDK
+1154 REAMTQLDLGDK
-1166 FDTSNVTDMSS
+1166 FDTSNVIVMQNMFEDTGYTAMTTLNLGSNFDTSNVIDMSG
-1177 MFYGTGCYQMT
+1177 MFKNCGYTKLTGINLGSLFNT
-1188 SLNLGDKFDTSNVT
+1188 SKVTNMSNMFDNFGRTLITELDLGDKFDTSNVT
-1202 NMNEMFIYCGGN
+1202 NMSKMFFECGLYKLK
-1214 AMTQLNLGT
+1214 TVNLGN
-1223 KFDTSKVTTMASM
+1223 KFDTSNVVNMWHMFHNFGQYSM
-1236 FGATGSMAMTSLDLG
+1236 ENLDLG
-1251 DKFDTSNVENMTWMF
+1251 DKFFTTKVITMEEMF
-1266 SDCGREAMTTL
+1266 YA
-1277 NLGNKF
+1277 
-1283 NTSKVKSMLGMFNR
+1283 
-1297 TGNRQMTKLDLGDLF
+1297 TGQASMTK
-1312 YTTNVEDM
+1312 
-1320 AIMFRETGGYQMT
+1320 
-1333 ELDLGP
+1333 LDLGP
-1339 AFTNI
+1339 AFT
-1344 PNATITGGIPEENI
+1344 
-1358 ENTHSANYKIFD
+1358 KIADTYTKMFTN
-1370 LTGKSG
+1370 TGKDGALTIYASEQ
-1376 CVIHAP
+1376 IYL
-1382 ESIFQDKNNF
+1382 DKNNF

-1398 TTSAINYTRGT
+1398 DTTDTNSIINYTRGT

-1425 TIDNNDLANSKINIT
+1425 AIDNNDLANSKINIT
-1440 LRGRTNAEAGKDF
+1440 LRGMTNPDAGKDF
-1453 TSDVESSLSNE
+1453 TSNVESSLSNE

-1483 KQVAAATEATNETTE
+1483 KQVATATEATNETTG

-1570 NNKTSTTTMFTD
+1570 NNKISTTTMFTD

-1602 NVTVIFDITDKYFQS
+1602 NVTVVFDITDKYFQS

-1668 VNGKQVKIGERYEFI
+1668 VNGKQVKIGERYELI

-1804 LESSITKDLVS
+1804 LESSITKDLVP

-1826 TKQGLADVDNVKL
+1826 TKQGLPDVNNVKL

-1970 LTDKLH
+1970 LTDQLH

-2059 LIEKTADNLSKLNLS
+2059 LIEKTADNLSKLNSS

-2106 AANVAKIRVKVV
+2106 AANVAKMKVKVV
-2118 KPSGETV
+2118 KPNGETV
-2125 YPDTITKQVSQIS
+2125 YPDTITKQVSQIG

-2152 FGENEGLTSIIIPE
+2152 FGENEGVTSVIIPE

-2181 LLVGNATWTESG
+2181 VLVGNATWTEAG

-2211 PVWEYSTSSITRDRD
+2211 PTWEYSTSSITRDRD

-2352 SIVDF
+2352 SVVDF

-2381 RITFDAVDTN
+2381 SITFDAVDTN

-2462 FVIAAGK
+2462 FVIAAEK

-2581 EEEFKKFKISI
+2581 EEEFKKLKISI

-2740 MITYHTSPDF
+2740 MITYHASPDF

-3003 TVIVEAGKYNNIITG
+3003 TVIVEAGKYNNIIAG

-3484 GNSVAV
+3484 GNSAAV

-3645 EDSTVYGTTNINV
+3645 EDSTVYGTTNINI

-3694 VYGATHVTMDGST
+3694 VYGATHVTIDGST
-3707 ASPITFANNIFG
+3707 ASPITFANSVFG

-3743 LGTSANAHKMISI
+3743 LGTSANAYKMISI

-3900 DYNGTVSTKMFANGT
+3900 DYAGTASTKMFANGT
-3915 YVEGRHKPK
+3915 YVEGRHKSK

-3989 SKVINSPTYSGT
+3989 SKVINNPTYSGT

-4055 YTDSDGSFGGTNIY
+4055 YTDSDGSFGGTSFY

-4247 SKTAKYANNN
+4247 SRTDKYANNN

-4398 LIDKTDSTV
+4398 LTDKTDSTV

-4446 AKIYFFASDNGI
+4446 AKIYFFASDDGI

-4504 NGLDLTVKVG
+4504 DGLDLTVKVG

-4579 SGGKEYMVMEKK
+4579 SGSKEYIVMEKK
-4591 EHPTFTDNEY
+4591 EHPTSTDNEY

>member
-79 DTTKKT
+79 DTTNKT

-132 KTNPKITVAN
+132 KTNPKITVTN

-310 LTKVSDVTEKR
+310 LTKISDVTEKR

-383 PGGSSDNQKI
+383 PGGSSNNQKI

-426 ASNSLTTNSIKVII
+426 ASNSLTTNSINVII
-440 DGEEVTTTA
+440 DGEKVTTTA

-485 ATKQTGKQFFEWSG
+485 VTKQTGKQFFEWSG

-517 SKKQE
+517 SQKQE

-552 FNVIDKYLDVR
+552 FNVIDKYLDVS
-563 DKVTTDEISVYV
+563 DKVTKDEISVYV

-599 NKTTKVIGHQYKLVL
+599 NETTKVIGHQYKLVL

-661 IKADDSDAK
+661 IKADSNDAQ
-670 KDFVDFVKPN
+670 KDFADFIKPN
-680 ATYKYSES
+680 ATYKFSSS

-701 DVTDKFYSSGTL
+701 DVTDKYYSSGTL
-713 TIDDLDIKID
+713 SINDLDIKID
-723 GETPNWDST
+723 GEKPNWDST
-732 GIHGVVKE
+732 GVHGVVKE
-740 LSVTDRSNSISIT
+740 LSVADRSNSINIT
-753 ENGVVKAVTKVIGK
+753 ENGVEKAATKVIGK

-789 YSGVITVAVA
+789 YSGVVTVAVA
-799 KDKFADTSGNKN
+799 KDKLADTSGNKN

-818 GINIAGEKLGTD
+818 GIDIAGEKLGTD
-830 GKVVDVVD
+830 GKIVDVVD
-838 PIWEKV
+838 PIWERV
-844 SSSASAAEQTAT
+844 SSSASAADQTAT

-862 DKYFKAS
+862 DKYFKES
-869 SLNANLIKVFVD
+869 NLKSELIKVFVD

-891 TVGTSS
+891 TVGTST
-897 PAYGSD
+897 PVYGSD
-903 KATRIGDQYTITIS
+903 KTTRIGDQYTITIS
-917 GSGLTKNAKQ
+917 GSGLTKNANQ

-948 DLLLYNTLVN
+948 DLLLFNALANTEAE
-958 TSSEPAANSG
+958 SEINSG
-968 FLGSKNSENTNVSK
+968 FLGSKNSKNTNVSK
-982 IERQNIENV
+982 IERQNIDNV

-1021 DKSILAWYTTNAK
+1021 DKSILAWYTTNAN

-1040 IGSDDEIFGNY
+1040 VGSDDEIFGNY
-1051 DSSLLFAYIGY
+1051 DSSYLFNCIGN
-1062 SEEDK
+1062 SEK
-1067 FTATETISNIG
+1067 CTSSETISGIG
-1078 LLNVSSVTN
+1078 LLNVGSVVD
-1087 MTYMFRQ
+1087 MSRMFRF
-1094 TGHNAMTK
+1094 TGSNAMTK
-1102 LDLGDN
+1102 LDLGEKFN
-1108 FDTSNVTN
+1108 TGNVTS
-1116 MTAMFRY
+1116 MTGMFAG
-1123 TGSKKMLTFNLGSK
+1123 TGLNKMTTLNLGSM
-1137 FNTSKVTDMHEM
+1137 FNTSKVNGMAYM
-1149 FICTG
+1149 FIKTG
-1154 YHTMEQLDLGDK
+1154 REAMTQLDLGDK
-1166 FDTSNVTDMSS
+1166 FDTSNVIVMQNMFEDTGYTAMTTLNLGSNFDTSNVIDMSG
-1177 MFYGTGCYQMT
+1177 MFKNCGYTKLTGINLGSLFNT
-1188 SLNLGDKFDTSNVT
+1188 SKVTNMSNMFDNFGRTLITELDLGDKFDTSNVT
-1202 NMNEMFIYCGGN
+1202 NMSKMFFECGLYKLK
-1214 AMTQLNLGT
+1214 TVNLGN
-1223 KFDTSKVTTMASM
+1223 KFDTSNVVNMWHMFHNFGQYSM
-1236 FGATGSMAMTSLDLG
+1236 ENLDLG
-1251 DKFDTSNVENMTWMF
+1251 DKFFTTKVITMEEMF
-1266 SDCGREAMTTL
+1266 YA
-1277 NLGNKF
+1277 
-1283 NTSKVKSMLGMFNR
+1283 
-1297 TGNRQMTKLDLGDLF
+1297 TGQASMTK
-1312 YTTNVEDM
+1312 
-1320 AIMFRETGGYQMT
+1320 
-1333 ELDLGP
+1333 LDLGP
-1339 AFTNI
+1339 AFT
-1344 PNATITGGIPEENI
+1344 
-1358 ENTHSANYKIFD
+1358 KIADTYTKMFTN
-1370 LTGKSG
+1370 TGKDGALTIYASEQ
-1376 CVIHAP
+1376 IYL
-1382 ESIFQDKNNF
+1382 DKNNF

-1398 TTSAINYTRGT
+1398 DTTDTNSIINYTRGT

-1425 TIDNNDLANSKINIT
+1425 AIDNNDLANSKINIT
-1440 LRGRTNAEAGKDF
+1440 LRGMTNPDAGKDF
-1453 TSDVESSLSNE
+1453 TSNVESSLSNE

-1483 KQVAAATEATNETTE
+1483 KQVATATEATNETTG

-1525 SGNISLKI
+1525 SGNVSLKI

-1602 NVTVIFDITDKYFQS
+1602 NVTVVFDITDKYFQS

-1668 VNGKQVKIGERYEFI
+1668 VNGKQVKIGERYELI

-1735 DDPENHEDHKDPDI
+1735 DDPGNHEDHDKPEV

-1804 LESSITKDLVS
+1804 LESSITKDLVP

-1826 TKQGLADVDNVKL
+1826 TKQGLPDVNNVKL

-1963 IKVAGTD
+1963 IKVAETD
-1970 LTDKLH
+1970 LTDQLH

-2059 LIEKTADNLSKLNLS
+2059 LIEKTADNLSKLNSS

-2152 FGENEGLTSIIIPE
+2152 FGENEGVTSIIIPE

-2181 LLVGNATWTESG
+2181 LLVGNATWTEAG

-2581 EEEFKKFKISI
+2581 EEEFKKLKISI

-2740 MITYHTSPDF
+2740 MITYHASPDF

-3003 TVIVEAGKYNNIITG
+3003 TVIVEAGKYNNIIAG

-3484 GNSVAV
+3484 GNSATV

-3563 NGGDTD
+3563 NGGETD

-3900 DYNGTVSTKMFANGT
+3900 DYNGTASTKMFANGT
-3915 YVEGRHKPK
+3915 YVEGRHKSK

-4264 SNGGYALEKYEV
+4264 SNGGYALEKYDV

-4398 LIDKTDSTV
+4398 LTDKTDSTV

-4446 AKIYFFASDNGI
+4446 AKIYFFASDDGI

-4504 NGLDLTVKVG
+4504 DGLDLTVKVG

-4566 TPEQCIGQNLVTA
+4566 TPEQCTGQNLVTA
-4579 SGGKEYMVMEKK
+4579 SGSKEYIVMEKK
-4591 EHPTFTDNEY
+4591 EHPTSTDNEY

>member
-11 IMTIIALI
+11 IMTIMALI
-19 LALGL
+19 VALGL

-79 DTTKKT
+79 DTTNKT

-271 DKYFSSTTLSAR
+271 DKYFSSTTLSAQ

-517 SKKQE
+517 SQKQE

-552 FNVIDKYLDVR
+552 FNIIDKYLDVR

-661 IKADDSDAK
+661 IKADSNDAQ
-670 KDFVDFVKPN
+670 KDFADFIKPN
-680 ATYKYSES
+680 ATYKFSSS

-701 DVTDKFYSSGTL
+701 DVTDKYYSSGTL
-713 TIDDLDIKID
+713 SINDLDIKID
-723 GETPNWDST
+723 GEKPNWDST
-732 GIHGVVKE
+732 GVHGVVKE
-740 LSVTDRSNSISIT
+740 LSVADRSNSINIT
-753 ENGVVKAVTKVIGK
+753 ENGVEKAATKVIGK

-789 YSGVITVAVA
+789 YSGVVTVAVA
-799 KDKFADTSGNKN
+799 KDKLADTSGNKN

-818 GINIAGEKLGTD
+818 GIDIAGEKLGTD
-830 GKVVDVVD
+830 GKIVDVVD
-838 PIWEKV
+838 PIWERV
-844 SSSASAAEQTAT
+844 SSSASAADQTAT

-862 DKYFKAS
+862 DKYFKES
-869 SLNANLIKVFVD
+869 NLKSELIKVFVD

-891 TVGTSS
+891 TVGTST
-897 PAYGSD
+897 PVYGSD
-903 KATRIGDQYTITIS
+903 KTTRIGDQYTITIS
-917 GSGLTKNAKQ
+917 GSGLTKNANQ

-948 DLLLYNTLVN
+948 DLLLFNALANTEAE
-958 TSSEPAANSG
+958 SEINSG
-968 FLGSKNSENTNVSK
+968 FLGSKNSKNTNVSK
-982 IERQNIENV
+982 IERQNIDNV

-1021 DKSILAWYTTNAK
+1021 DKSILAWYTTNAN

-1040 IGSDDEIFGNY
+1040 VGSDDEIFGNY
-1051 DSSLLFAYIGY
+1051 DSSYLFNCIGN
-1062 SEEDK
+1062 SEK
-1067 FTATETISNIG
+1067 CTSSETISGIG
-1078 LLNVSSVTN
+1078 LLNVGSVVD
-1087 MTYMFRQ
+1087 MSRMFRF
-1094 TGHNAMTK
+1094 TGSNAMTK
-1102 LDLGDN
+1102 LDLGEKFN
-1108 FDTSNVTN
+1108 TGNVTS
-1116 MTAMFRY
+1116 MTGMFAG
-1123 TGSKKMLTFNLGSK
+1123 TGLNKMTTLNLGSM
-1137 FNTSKVTDMHEM
+1137 FNTSKVNGMAYM
-1149 FICTG
+1149 FIKTG
-1154 YHTMEQLDLGDK
+1154 REAMTQLDLGDK
-1166 FDTSNVTDMSS
+1166 FDTSNVIVMQNMFEDTGYTAMTTLNLGSNFDTSNVIDMSG
-1177 MFYGTGCYQMT
+1177 MFKNCGYTKLTGINLGSLFNT
-1188 SLNLGDKFDTSNVT
+1188 SKVTNMSNMFDNFGRTLITELDLGDKFDTSNVT
-1202 NMNEMFIYCGGN
+1202 NMSKMFFECGLYKLK
-1214 AMTQLNLGT
+1214 TVNLGN
-1223 KFDTSKVTTMASM
+1223 KFDTSNVVNMWHMFHNFGQYSM
-1236 FGATGSMAMTSLDLG
+1236 ENLDLG
-1251 DKFDTSNVENMTWMF
+1251 DKFFTTKVITMEEMF
-1266 SDCGREAMTTL
+1266 YA
-1277 NLGNKF
+1277 
-1283 NTSKVKSMLGMFNR
+1283 
-1297 TGNRQMTKLDLGDLF
+1297 TGQASMTK
-1312 YTTNVEDM
+1312 
-1320 AIMFRETGGYQMT
+1320 
-1333 ELDLGP
+1333 LDLGP
-1339 AFTNI
+1339 AFT
-1344 PNATITGGIPEENI
+1344 
-1358 ENTHSANYKIFD
+1358 KIADTYTKMFTN
-1370 LTGKSG
+1370 TGKDGALTIYASEQ
-1376 CVIHAP
+1376 IYL
-1382 ESIFQDKNNF
+1382 DKNNF

-1453 TSDVESSLSNE
+1453 TSNVESSLSNE

-1483 KQVAAATEATNETTE
+1483 KQVATATEATNETTG

-1602 NVTVIFDITDKYFQS
+1602 NVTVIFDVTDKYFKS
-1617 SKIDLTTMTIKVD
+1617 SKIDLTTMTINVD
-1630 GKEPDW
+1630 GEEPDW
-1636 TKVTRTFKKKQIAA
+1636 TKVTRSFKKKQIAA

-1661 NGDIYTT
+1661 NGDIYTA
-1668 VNGKQVKIGERYEFI
+1668 VNGKQVKIGERYELI
-1683 VNGLETKNGEGY
+1683 VNGLEIKDGEGY
-1695 SGPMTIT
+1695 SGPMTIA
-1702 FPAGELNTDGTIKKG
+1702 FPAGKLNTDGTIKQG

-1724 LSLAKTITIGI
+1724 LNSAKTITIGI
-1735 DDPENHEDHKDPDI
+1735 DDPGNHEDHDKPEV

-1804 LESSITKDLVS
+1804 LESSITKDLVA

-1826 TKQGLADVDNVKL
+1826 TKQGLPDVNNVKL

-1970 LTDKLH
+1970 LTDQLH

-2059 LIEKTADNLSKLNLS
+2059 LIEKTADNLSKLNSS

-2152 FGENEGLTSIIIPE
+2152 FGENEGVTSIIIPE

-2181 LLVGNATWTESG
+2181 LLVGNATWTEAG

-2352 SIVDF
+2352 SVVDF

-2381 RITFDAVDTN
+2381 SITFDAVDTN

-2462 FVIAAGK
+2462 FVIAAEK

-2581 EEEFKKFKISI
+2581 EEEFKKLKISI

-2740 MITYHTSPDF
+2740 MITYHASPDF

-3003 TVIVEAGKYNNIITG
+3003 TVIVEAGKYNNIIAG

-3484 GNSVAV
+3484 GNSAAV

-3816 SLVTNEYGTTIKETV
+3816 SLVTNEYGTTIKEIV

-3900 DYNGTVSTKMFANGT
+3900 DYNGTASTKMFANGT
-3915 YVEGRHKPK
+3915 YVEGRHKSK

-4398 LIDKTDSTV
+4398 LTDKTDSTV

-4446 AKIYFFASDNGI
+4446 AKIYFFASDDGI

-4504 NGLDLTVKVG
+4504 DGLDLTVKVG

-4579 SGGKEYMVMEKK
+4579 SGSKEYIVMEKK
-4591 EHPTFTDNEY
+4591 EHPTSTDNEY

>member
-11 IMTIIALI
+11 IMMIIALI

-79 DTTKKT
+79 DTTNKT

-485 ATKQTGKQFFEWSG
+485 VTKQTGKQFFEWSG

-517 SKKQE
+517 SQKQE

-552 FNVIDKYLDVR
+552 FNVIDKYLDVS
-563 DKVTTDEISVYV
+563 DKVTKDEISVYV

-599 NKTTKVIGHQYKLVL
+599 NETTKVIGHQYKLVL

-661 IKADDSDAK
+661 IKADSNDAQ
-670 KDFVDFVKPN
+670 KDFADFIKPN
-680 ATYKYSES
+680 ATYKFSSS

-701 DVTDKFYSSGTL
+701 DVTDKYYSSGTL
-713 TIDDLDIKID
+713 SINDLDIKID
-723 GETPNWDST
+723 GEKPNWDST
-732 GIHGVVKE
+732 GVHGVVKE
-740 LSVTDRSNSISIT
+740 LSVADRSNSINIT
-753 ENGVVKAVTKVIGK
+753 ENGVEKAATKVIGK

-789 YSGVITVAVA
+789 YSGVVTVAVA
-799 KDKFADTSGNKN
+799 KDKLADTSGNKN

-818 GINIAGEKLGTD
+818 GIDIAGEKLGTD
-830 GKVVDVVD
+830 GKIVDVVD
-838 PIWEKV
+838 PIWERV
-844 SSSASAAEQTAT
+844 SSSASAADQTAT

-862 DKYFKAS
+862 DKYFKES
-869 SLNANLIKVFVD
+869 NLKSELIKVFVD

-891 TVGTSS
+891 TVGTST
-897 PAYGSD
+897 PVYGSD
-903 KATRIGDQYTITIS
+903 KTTRIGDQYTITIS
-917 GSGLTKNAKQ
+917 GSGLTKNANQ

-948 DLLLYNTLVN
+948 DLLLFNALANTEAE
-958 TSSEPAANSG
+958 SEINSG
-968 FLGSKNSENTNVSK
+968 FLGSKNSKNTNVSK
-982 IERQNIENV
+982 IERQNIDNV

-1021 DKSILAWYTTNAK
+1021 DKSILAWYTTNAN

-1040 IGSDDEIFGNY
+1040 VGSDDEIFGNY
-1051 DSSLLFAYIGY
+1051 DSSYLFNCIGN
-1062 SEEDK
+1062 SEK
-1067 FTATETISNIG
+1067 CTSSETISGIG
-1078 LLNVSSVTN
+1078 LLNVGSVVD
-1087 MTYMFRQ
+1087 MSRMFRF
-1094 TGHNAMTK
+1094 TGSNAMTK
-1102 LDLGDN
+1102 LDLGEKFN
-1108 FDTSNVTN
+1108 TGNVTS
-1116 MTAMFRY
+1116 MTGMFAG
-1123 TGSKKMLTFNLGSK
+1123 TGLNKMTTLNLGSM
-1137 FNTSKVTDMHEM
+1137 FNTSKVNGMAYM
-1149 FICTG
+1149 FIKTG
-1154 YHTMEQLDLGDK
+1154 REAMTQLDLGDK
-1166 FDTSNVTDMSS
+1166 FDTSNVIVMQNMFEDTGYTAMTTLNLGSNFDTSNVIDMSG
-1177 MFYGTGCYQMT
+1177 MFKNCGYTKLTGINLGSLFNT
-1188 SLNLGDKFDTSNVT
+1188 SKVTNMSNMFDNFGRTLITELDLGDKFDTSNVT
-1202 NMNEMFIYCGGN
+1202 NMSKMFFECGLYKLK
-1214 AMTQLNLGT
+1214 TVNLGN
-1223 KFDTSKVTTMASM
+1223 KFDTSNVVNMWHMFHNFGQYSM
-1236 FGATGSMAMTSLDLG
+1236 ENLDLG
-1251 DKFDTSNVENMTWMF
+1251 DKFFTTKVITMEEMF
-1266 SDCGREAMTTL
+1266 YA
-1277 NLGNKF
+1277 
-1283 NTSKVKSMLGMFNR
+1283 
-1297 TGNRQMTKLDLGDLF
+1297 TGQASMTK
-1312 YTTNVEDM
+1312 
-1320 AIMFRETGGYQMT
+1320 
-1333 ELDLGP
+1333 LDLGP
-1339 AFTNI
+1339 AFT
-1344 PNATITGGIPEENI
+1344 
-1358 ENTHSANYKIFD
+1358 KIADTYTKMFTN
-1370 LTGKSG
+1370 TGKDGALTIYASEQ
-1376 CVIHAP
+1376 IYL
-1382 ESIFQDKNNF
+1382 DKNNF

-1453 TSDVESSLSNE
+1453 TSNVESSLSNE

-1483 KQVAAATEATNETTE
+1483 KQVAAATEATNETTG

-1602 NVTVIFDITDKYFQS
+1602 NVTVVFDITDKYFLS
-1617 SKIDLTTMTIKVD
+1617 SKIDLTTMTINVD
-1630 GKEPDW
+1630 GEEPDW
-1636 TKVTRTFKKKQIAA
+1636 TKVTRSFKKKQIAA

-1661 NGDIYTT
+1661 NGDIYTA
-1668 VNGKQVKIGERYEFI
+1668 VNGKQVKIGERYELI
-1683 VNGLETKNGEGY
+1683 VNGLEIKDGEGY
-1695 SGPMTIT
+1695 SGPMTIA
-1702 FPAGELNTDGTIKKG
+1702 FPAGELNTDGTIKQG

-1724 LSLAKTITIGI
+1724 LNSAKTITIGI
-1735 DDPENHEDHKDPDI
+1735 DDPGNHEDHDKPEV

-1804 LESSITKDLVS
+1804 LESSITKDLVP

-1970 LTDKLH
+1970 LTDQLH

-2059 LIEKTADNLSKLNLS
+2059 LIEKTADNLSKLNSS

-2152 FGENEGLTSIIIPE
+2152 FGENEGVTSIIIPE

-2181 LLVGNATWTESG
+2181 LLVGNATWTEAG

-2381 RITFDAVDTN
+2381 SITFDAVDTN

-2581 EEEFKKFKISI
+2581 EEEFKKLKISI

-2740 MITYHTSPDF
+2740 MITYHASPDF

-3003 TVIVEAGKYNNIITG
+3003 TVIVEAGKYNNIIAG

-3600 TGASTITGKLYGG
+3600 TGVSTITGKLYGG

-3900 DYNGTVSTKMFANGT
+3900 DYNGTASTKMFANGT
-3915 YVEGRHKPK
+3915 YVEGRHKSK

-4264 SNGGYALEKYEV
+4264 SNGGYALEKYDV

-4398 LIDKTDSTV
+4398 LTDKTDSTV

-4423 LAELSNSY
+4423 LAKLSNSY

-4446 AKIYFFASDNGI
+4446 AKIYFFASDDGI

-4504 NGLDLTVKVG
+4504 DGLDLTVKVG

-4566 TPEQCIGQNLVTA
+4566 TPEQCTGQNLVTA
-4579 SGGKEYMVMEKK
+4579 SGSKEYIVMEKK
-4591 EHPTFTDNEY
+4591 EHPTSTDNEY

-4612 EGISTGEYKLV
+4612 EGIGTGEYKLV

>member
-11 IMTIIALI
+11 IMTIMALI
-19 LALGL
+19 VALGL

-132 KTNPKITVAN
+132 KTNPKITVTN

-310 LTKVSDVTEKR
+310 LTKISDVTEKR

-383 PGGSSDNQKI
+383 PGGSSNNQKI

-426 ASNSLTTNSIKVII
+426 ASNSLTTNSINVII
-440 DGEEVTTTA
+440 DGEKVTTTA

-485 ATKQTGKQFFEWSG
+485 VTKQTGKQFFEWSG

-517 SKKQE
+517 SQKQE

-552 FNVIDKYLDVR
+552 FNVIDKYLDVS
-563 DKVTTDEISVYV
+563 DKVTKDEISVYV

-599 NKTTKVIGHQYKLVL
+599 NETTKVIGHQYKLVL

-661 IKADDSDAK
+661 IKADSNDAQ
-670 KDFVDFVKPN
+670 KDFADFIKPN
-680 ATYKYSES
+680 ATYKFSSS

-701 DVTDKFYSSGTL
+701 DVTDKYYSSGTL
-713 TIDDLDIKID
+713 SINDLDIKID
-723 GETPNWDST
+723 GEKPNWDST
-732 GIHGVVKE
+732 GVHGVVKE
-740 LSVTDRSNSISIT
+740 LSVADRSNSINIT
-753 ENGVVKAVTKVIGK
+753 ENGVEKAATKVIGK

-789 YSGVITVAVA
+789 YSGVVTVAVA
-799 KDKFADTSGNKN
+799 KDKLADTSGNKN

-818 GINIAGEKLGTD
+818 GIDIAGEKLGTD
-830 GKVVDVVD
+830 GKIVDVVD
-838 PIWEKV
+838 PIWERV
-844 SSSASAAEQTAT
+844 SSSASAADQTAT

-862 DKYFKAS
+862 DKYFKES
-869 SLNANLIKVFVD
+869 NLKSELIKVFVD

-891 TVGTSS
+891 TVGTST
-897 PAYGSD
+897 PVYGSD
-903 KATRIGDQYTITIS
+903 KTTRIGDQYTITIS
-917 GSGLTKNAKQ
+917 GSGLTKNANQ

-948 DLLLYNTLVN
+948 DLLLFNALANTEAE
-958 TSSEPAANSG
+958 SEINSG
-968 FLGSKNSENTNVSK
+968 FLGSKNSKNTNVSK
-982 IERQNIENV
+982 IERQNIDNV

-1021 DKSILAWYTTNAK
+1021 DKSILAWYTTNAN

-1040 IGSDDEIFGNY
+1040 VGSDDEIFGNY
-1051 DSSLLFAYIGY
+1051 DSSYLFNCIGN
-1062 SEEDK
+1062 SEK
-1067 FTATETISNIG
+1067 CTSSETISGIG
-1078 LLNVSSVTN
+1078 LLNVGSVVD
-1087 MTYMFRQ
+1087 MSRMFRF
-1094 TGHNAMTK
+1094 TGSNAMTK
-1102 LDLGDN
+1102 LDLGEKFN
-1108 FDTSNVTN
+1108 TGNVTS
-1116 MTAMFRY
+1116 MTGMFAG
-1123 TGSKKMLTFNLGSK
+1123 TGLNKMTTLNLGSM
-1137 FNTSKVTDMHEM
+1137 FNTSKVNGMAYM
-1149 FICTG
+1149 FIKTG
-1154 YHTMEQLDLGDK
+1154 REAMTQLDLGDK
-1166 FDTSNVTDMSS
+1166 FDTSNVIVMQNMFEDTGYTAMTTLNLGSNFDTSNVIDMSG
-1177 MFYGTGCYQMT
+1177 MFKNCGYTKLTGINLGSLFNT
-1188 SLNLGDKFDTSNVT
+1188 SKVTNMSNMFDNFGRTLITELDLGDKFDTSNVT
-1202 NMNEMFIYCGGN
+1202 NMSKMFFECGLYKLK
-1214 AMTQLNLGT
+1214 TVNLGN
-1223 KFDTSKVTTMASM
+1223 KFDTSNVVNMWHMFHNFGQYSM
-1236 FGATGSMAMTSLDLG
+1236 ENLDLG
-1251 DKFDTSNVENMTWMF
+1251 DKFFTTKVITMEEMF
-1266 SDCGREAMTTL
+1266 YA
-1277 NLGNKF
+1277 
-1283 NTSKVKSMLGMFNR
+1283 
-1297 TGNRQMTKLDLGDLF
+1297 TGQASMTK
-1312 YTTNVEDM
+1312 
-1320 AIMFRETGGYQMT
+1320 
-1333 ELDLGP
+1333 LDLGP
-1339 AFTNI
+1339 AFT
-1344 PNATITGGIPEENI
+1344 
-1358 ENTHSANYKIFD
+1358 KIADTYTKMFTN
-1370 LTGKSG
+1370 TGKDGALTIYASEQ
-1376 CVIHAP
+1376 IYL
-1382 ESIFQDKNNF
+1382 DKNNF

-1398 TTSAINYTRGT
+1398 DTTDTNSIINYTRGT

-1425 TIDNNDLANSKINIT
+1425 AIDNNDLANSKINIT
-1440 LRGRTNAEAGKDF
+1440 LRGMTNPDAGKDF
-1453 TSDVESSLSNE
+1453 TSNVESSLSNE

-1483 KQVAAATEATNETTE
+1483 KQVATATEATNETTG

-1511 EEALR
+1511 EETLR

-1533 AKKTLKDT
+1533 SKKTLKDT

-1602 NVTVIFDITDKYFQS
+1602 NVTVVFDITDKYFQS

-1668 VNGKQVKIGERYEFI
+1668 VNGKQVKIGERYELI

-1804 LESSITKDLVS
+1804 LESSITKDLVP

-1970 LTDKLH
+1970 LTDQLH

-2059 LIEKTADNLSKLNLS
+2059 LIEKTADNLSKLNSS
-2074 NGINRDITNETGTVS
+2074 NGINRYITNETGTVS

-2152 FGENEGLTSIIIPE
+2152 FGENEGVTSIIIPE

-2181 LLVGNATWTESG
+2181 LLVGNATWTEAG

-2268 TITKKLTKITNTAEL
+2268 KITKKLTKITNTAEL

-2481 KIIVDNDNG
+2481 KIIVDNNNG

-2740 MITYHTSPDF
+2740 MITYHASPDF

-3003 TVIVEAGKYNNIITG
+3003 TVIVEAGKYNNIIAG

-3484 GNSVAV
+3484 GNSAAV

-3516 NTNVVLNTGKVTD
+3516 NTNVVLNTGKATD

-3600 TGASTITGKLYGG
+3600 TGVSTITGKLYGG

-4021 RYTVPTYSENA
+4021 RYTVPTYSENS

-4264 SNGGYALEKYEV
+4264 SNGGYALEKYDV

-4398 LIDKTDSTV
+4398 LTDKTDSTV

-4446 AKIYFFASDNGI
+4446 AKIYFFASDDGI

-4504 NGLDLTVKVG
+4504 DGLDLTVKVG

-4566 TPEQCIGQNLVTA
+4566 TPEQCTGQNLVTA
-4579 SGGKEYMVMEKK
+4579 SGSKEYIVMEKK
-4591 EHPTFTDNEY
+4591 EHPTSTDNEY

>member
-11 IMTIIALI
+11 IMMIIALI

-79 DTTKKT
+79 DTTNKT

-485 ATKQTGKQFFEWSG
+485 VTKQTGKQFFEWSG

-517 SKKQE
+517 SQKQE

-552 FNVIDKYLDVR
+552 FNVIDKYLDVS
-563 DKVTTDEISVYV
+563 DKVTKDEISVYV

-599 NKTTKVIGHQYKLVL
+599 NETTKVIGHQYKLVL

-661 IKADDSDAK
+661 IKADSNDAQ
-670 KDFVDFVKPN
+670 KDFADFIKPN
-680 ATYKYSES
+680 ATYKFSSS

-701 DVTDKFYSSGTL
+701 DVTDKYYSSGTL
-713 TIDDLDIKID
+713 SINDLDIKID
-723 GETPNWDST
+723 GEKPNWDST
-732 GIHGVVKE
+732 GVHGVVKE
-740 LSVTDRSNSISIT
+740 LSVADRSNSINIT
-753 ENGVVKAVTKVIGK
+753 ENGVEKAATKVIGK

-789 YSGVITVAVA
+789 YSGVVTVAVA
-799 KDKFADTSGNKN
+799 KDKLADTSGNKN

-818 GINIAGEKLGTD
+818 GIDIAGEKLGTD
-830 GKVVDVVD
+830 GKIVDVVD
-838 PIWEKV
+838 PIWERV
-844 SSSASAAEQTAT
+844 SSSASAADQTAT

-862 DKYFKAS
+862 DKYFKES
-869 SLNANLIKVFVD
+869 NLKSELIKVFVD

-891 TVGTSS
+891 TVGTST
-897 PAYGSD
+897 PVYGSD
-903 KATRIGDQYTITIS
+903 KTTRIGDQYTITIS
-917 GSGLTKNAKQ
+917 GSGLTKNANQ

-948 DLLLYNTLVN
+948 DLLLFNALANTEAE
-958 TSSEPAANSG
+958 SEINSG
-968 FLGSKNSENTNVSK
+968 FLGSKNSKNTNVSK
-982 IERQNIENV
+982 IERQNIDNV

-1021 DKSILAWYTTNAK
+1021 DKSILAWYTTNAN

-1040 IGSDDEIFGNY
+1040 VGSDDEIFGNY
-1051 DSSLLFAYIGY
+1051 DSSYLFNCIGN
-1062 SEEDK
+1062 SEK
-1067 FTATETISNIG
+1067 CTSSETISGIG
-1078 LLNVSSVTN
+1078 LLNVGSVVD
-1087 MTYMFRQ
+1087 MSRMFRF
-1094 TGHNAMTK
+1094 TGSNAMTK
-1102 LDLGDN
+1102 LDLGEKFN
-1108 FDTSNVTN
+1108 TGNVTS
-1116 MTAMFRY
+1116 MTGMFAG
-1123 TGSKKMLTFNLGSK
+1123 TGLNKMTTLNLGSM
-1137 FNTSKVTDMHEM
+1137 FNTSKVNGMAYM
-1149 FICTG
+1149 FIKTG
-1154 YHTMEQLDLGDK
+1154 REAMTQLDLGDK
-1166 FDTSNVTDMSS
+1166 FDTSNVIVMQNMFEDTGYTAMTTLNLGSNFDTSNVIDMSG
-1177 MFYGTGCYQMT
+1177 MFKNCGYTKLTGINLGSLFNT
-1188 SLNLGDKFDTSNVT
+1188 SKVTNMSNMFDNFGRTLITELDLGDKFDTSNVT
-1202 NMNEMFIYCGGN
+1202 NMSKMFFECGLYKLK
-1214 AMTQLNLGT
+1214 TVNLGN
-1223 KFDTSKVTTMASM
+1223 KFDTSNVVNMWHMFHNFGQYSM
-1236 FGATGSMAMTSLDLG
+1236 ENLDLG
-1251 DKFDTSNVENMTWMF
+1251 DKFFTTKVITMEEMF
-1266 SDCGREAMTTL
+1266 YA
-1277 NLGNKF
+1277 
-1283 NTSKVKSMLGMFNR
+1283 
-1297 TGNRQMTKLDLGDLF
+1297 TGQASMTK
-1312 YTTNVEDM
+1312 
-1320 AIMFRETGGYQMT
+1320 
-1333 ELDLGP
+1333 LDLGP
-1339 AFTNI
+1339 AFT
-1344 PNATITGGIPEENI
+1344 
-1358 ENTHSANYKIFD
+1358 KIADTYTKMFTN
-1370 LTGKSG
+1370 TGKDGALTIYASEQ
-1376 CVIHAP
+1376 IYL
-1382 ESIFQDKNNF
+1382 DKNNF

-1453 TSDVESSLSNE
+1453 TSNVESSLSNE

-1483 KQVAAATEATNETTE
+1483 KQVAAATEATNETTG

-1602 NVTVIFDITDKYFQS
+1602 NVTVVFDITDKYFLS
-1617 SKIDLTTMTIKVD
+1617 SKIDLTTMTINVD
-1630 GKEPDW
+1630 GEEPDW
-1636 TKVTRTFKKKQIAA
+1636 TKVTRSFKKKQIAA

-1661 NGDIYTT
+1661 NGDIYTA
-1668 VNGKQVKIGERYEFI
+1668 VNGKQVKIGERYELI
-1683 VNGLETKNGEGY
+1683 VNGLEIKDGEGY
-1695 SGPMTIT
+1695 SGPMTIA
-1702 FPAGELNTDGTIKKG
+1702 FPAGELNTDGTIKQG

-1724 LSLAKTITIGI
+1724 LNSAKTITIGI
-1735 DDPENHEDHKDPDI
+1735 DDPGNHEDHDKPEV

-1804 LESSITKDLVS
+1804 LESSITKDLVP

-1970 LTDKLH
+1970 LTDQLH

-2059 LIEKTADNLSKLNLS
+2059 LIEKTADNLSKLNSS

-2152 FGENEGLTSIIIPE
+2152 FGENEGVTSIIIPE

-2181 LLVGNATWTESG
+2181 LLVGNATWTEAG

-2572 NFVIKISEF
+2572 NFVVKISEF

-3003 TVIVEAGKYNNIITG
+3003 TVIVEAGKYNNIIAG

-3031 SHQVMIGTMKESA
+3031 SHQVEIGTMKESA

-3190 AITGNVFGGSNTDTE
+3190 AITGNVFGGSNTNTE

-3281 INNGQVT
+3281 INNCQVT

-3484 GNSVAV
+3484 GNSAAV

-3516 NTNVVLNTGKVTD
+3516 NTNVVLNTGKATD

-3645 EDSTVYGTTNINV
+3645 EDSTVYGTTNINI

-3683 STANDNFDTVS
+3683 STTNDNFDTVS
-3694 VYGATHVTMDGST
+3694 VYGATHVTIDGST
-3707 ASPITFANNIFG
+3707 ASPITFANSVFG

-4398 LIDKTDSTV
+4398 LTDKTDSTV

-4446 AKIYFFASDNGI
+4446 AKIYFFASDDGI

-4579 SGGKEYMVMEKK
+4579 SGGKEYIVMEKK
-4591 EHPTFTDNEY
+4591 EHPTSTDNEY

-4640 IVE
+4640 MVE

>member
-11 IMTIIALI
+11 IMTIMALI
-19 LALGL
+19 VALGL

-271 DKYFSSTTLSAR
+271 DKYFSSTTLSAQ

-485 ATKQTGKQFFEWSG
+485 VTKQTGKQFFEWSG

-517 SKKQE
+517 SQKQE

-552 FNVIDKYLDVR
+552 FNVIDKYLDVS
-563 DKVTTDEISVYV
+563 DKVTKDEISVYV

-599 NKTTKVIGHQYKLVL
+599 NETTKVIGHQYKLVL

-661 IKADDSDAK
+661 IKADSNDAQ
-670 KDFVDFVKPN
+670 KDFADFIKPN
-680 ATYKYSES
+680 ATYKFSSS

-701 DVTDKFYSSGTL
+701 DVTDKYYSSGTL
-713 TIDDLDIKID
+713 SINDLDIKID
-723 GETPNWDST
+723 GEKPNWDST
-732 GIHGVVKE
+732 GVHGVVKE
-740 LSVTDRSNSISIT
+740 LSVADRSNSINIT
-753 ENGVVKAVTKVIGK
+753 ENGVEKAATKVIGK

-789 YSGVITVAVA
+789 YSGVVTVAVA
-799 KDKFADTSGNKN
+799 KDKLADTSGNKN

-818 GINIAGEKLGTD
+818 GIDIAGEKLGTD
-830 GKVVDVVD
+830 GKIVDVVD
-838 PIWEKV
+838 PIWERV
-844 SSSASAAEQTAT
+844 SSSASAADQTAT

-862 DKYFKAS
+862 DKYFKES
-869 SLNANLIKVFVD
+869 NLKSELIKVFVD

-891 TVGTSS
+891 TVGTST
-897 PAYGSD
+897 PVYGSD
-903 KATRIGDQYTITIS
+903 KTTRIGDQYTITIS
-917 GSGLTKNAKQ
+917 GSGLTKNANQ

-948 DLLLYNTLVN
+948 DLLLFNALANTEAE
-958 TSSEPAANSG
+958 SEINSG
-968 FLGSKNSENTNVSK
+968 FLGSKNSKNTNVSK
-982 IERQNIENV
+982 IERQNIDNV

-1021 DKSILAWYTTNAK
+1021 DKSILAWYTTNAN

-1040 IGSDDEIFGNY
+1040 VGSDDEIFGNY
-1051 DSSLLFAYIGY
+1051 DSSYLFNCIGN
-1062 SEEDK
+1062 SEK
-1067 FTATETISNIG
+1067 CTSSETISGIG
-1078 LLNVSSVTN
+1078 LLNVGSVVD
-1087 MTYMFRQ
+1087 MSRMFRF
-1094 TGHNAMTK
+1094 TGSNAMTK
-1102 LDLGDN
+1102 LDLGEKFN
-1108 FDTSNVTN
+1108 TGNVTS
-1116 MTAMFRY
+1116 MTGMFAG
-1123 TGSKKMLTFNLGSK
+1123 TGLNKMTTLNLGSM
-1137 FNTSKVTDMHEM
+1137 FNTSKVNGMAYM
-1149 FICTG
+1149 FIKTG
-1154 YHTMEQLDLGDK
+1154 REAMTQLDLGDK
-1166 FDTSNVTDMSS
+1166 FDTSNVIVMQNMFEDTGYTAMTTLNLGSNFDTSNVIDMSG
-1177 MFYGTGCYQMT
+1177 MFKNCGYTKLTGINLGSLFNT
-1188 SLNLGDKFDTSNVT
+1188 SKVTNMSNMFDNFGRTLITELDLGDKFDTSNVT
-1202 NMNEMFIYCGGN
+1202 NMSKMFFECGLYKLK
-1214 AMTQLNLGT
+1214 TVNLGN
-1223 KFDTSKVTTMASM
+1223 KFDTSNVVNMWHMFHNFGQYSM
-1236 FGATGSMAMTSLDLG
+1236 ENLDLG
-1251 DKFDTSNVENMTWMF
+1251 DKFFTTKVITMEEMF
-1266 SDCGREAMTTL
+1266 YA
-1277 NLGNKF
+1277 
-1283 NTSKVKSMLGMFNR
+1283 
-1297 TGNRQMTKLDLGDLF
+1297 TGQASMTK
-1312 YTTNVEDM
+1312 
-1320 AIMFRETGGYQMT
+1320 
-1333 ELDLGP
+1333 LDLGP
-1339 AFTNI
+1339 AFT
-1344 PNATITGGIPEENI
+1344 
-1358 ENTHSANYKIFD
+1358 KIADTYTKMFTN
-1370 LTGKSG
+1370 TGKDGALTIYASEQ
-1376 CVIHAP
+1376 IYL
-1382 ESIFQDKNNF
+1382 DKNNF

-1398 TTSAINYTRGT
+1398 DTTDTNSIINYTRGT

-1425 TIDNNDLANSKINIT
+1425 AIDNNDLANSKINIT
-1440 LRGRTNAEAGKDF
+1440 LRGMTNPDAGKDF
-1453 TSDVESSLSNE
+1453 TSNVESSLSNE

-1483 KQVAAATEATNETTE
+1483 KQVATATEATNETTG

-1525 SGNISLKI
+1525 SGNVSLKI

-1602 NVTVIFDITDKYFQS
+1602 NVTVIFDVTDKYFQS

-1668 VNGKQVKIGERYEFI
+1668 VNGKQVKIGERYELI

-1735 DDPENHEDHKDPDI
+1735 DDPGNHEDHDKPEV

-1804 LESSITKDLVS
+1804 LESSITKDLVP

-1826 TKQGLADVDNVKL
+1826 TKQGLPDVNNVKL

-1970 LTDKLH
+1970 LTDQLH

-2059 LIEKTADNLSKLNLS
+2059 LIEKTADNLSKLNSS

-2152 FGENEGLTSIIIPE
+2152 FGENEGVTSIIIPE

-2181 LLVGNATWTESG
+2181 LLVGNATWTEAG

-2481 KIIVDNDNG
+2481 KIIVDNNNG

-2740 MITYHTSPDF
+2740 MITYHASPDF

-3003 TVIVEAGKYNNIITG
+3003 TVIVEAGKYNNIIAG

-3484 GNSVAV
+3484 GNSAAV

-3516 NTNVVLNTGKVTD
+3516 NTNVVLNTGKATD

-3645 EDSTVYGTTNINV
+3645 EDSTVYGTTNINI
-3658 GKDTVTDDTLVA
+3658 GKDTVTDDALVA

-3694 VYGATHVTMDGST
+3694 VYGATHVTMDSST

-3900 DYNGTVSTKMFANGT
+3900 DYDGTASTKMFANGT
-3915 YVEGRHKPK
+3915 YVEGRHKPR

-4055 YTDSDGSFGGTNIY
+4055 YTDSDGSFGGTSIY
-4069 RMDNSGNPG
+4069 KMDNSGNPG

-4170 AQSDIYATDDYRVLS
+4170 TQSDIYATDDYRVLS

-4398 LIDKTDSTV
+4398 LTDKTDSTV

-4423 LAELSNSY
+4423 LAKLSNSY

-4446 AKIYFFASDNGI
+4446 AKIYFFASDDGI

-4504 NGLDLTVKVG
+4504 DGLDLTVKVG

-4566 TPEQCIGQNLVTA
+4566 TPEQCTGQNLVTA
-4579 SGGKEYMVMEKK
+4579 SGSKEYIVMEKK
-4591 EHPTFTDNEY
+4591 EHPTSTDNEY

-4612 EGISTGEYKLV
+4612 EGIGTGEYKLV

>member
-11 IMTIIALI
+11 IMTIMALI
-19 LALGL
+19 VALGL

-271 DKYFSSTTLSAR
+271 DKYFSSTTLSAQ

-485 ATKQTGKQFFEWSG
+485 VTKQTGKQFFEWSG

-517 SKKQE
+517 SQKQE

-552 FNVIDKYLDVR
+552 FNVIDKYLDVS
-563 DKVTTDEISVYV
+563 DKVTKDEISVYV

-599 NKTTKVIGHQYKLVL
+599 NETTKVIGHQYKLVL

-661 IKADDSDAK
+661 IKADSNDAQ
-670 KDFVDFVKPN
+670 KDFADFIKPN
-680 ATYKYSES
+680 ATYKFSSS

-701 DVTDKFYSSGTL
+701 DVTDKYYSSGTL
-713 TIDDLDIKID
+713 SINDLDIKID
-723 GETPNWDST
+723 GEKPNWDST
-732 GIHGVVKE
+732 GVHGVVKE
-740 LSVTDRSNSISIT
+740 LSVADRSNSINIT
-753 ENGVVKAVTKVIGK
+753 ENGVEKAATKVIGK

-789 YSGVITVAVA
+789 YSGVVTVAVA
-799 KDKFADTSGNKN
+799 KDKLADTSGNKN

-818 GINIAGEKLGTD
+818 GIDIAGEKLGTD
-830 GKVVDVVD
+830 GKIVDVVD
-838 PIWEKV
+838 PIWERV
-844 SSSASAAEQTAT
+844 SSSASAADQTAT

-862 DKYFKAS
+862 DKYFKES
-869 SLNANLIKVFVD
+869 NLKSELIKVFVD

-891 TVGTSS
+891 TVGTST
-897 PAYGSD
+897 PVYGSD
-903 KATRIGDQYTITIS
+903 KTTRIGDQYTITIS
-917 GSGLTKNAKQ
+917 GSGLTKNANQ

-948 DLLLYNTLVN
+948 DLLLFNALANTEAE
-958 TSSEPAANSG
+958 SEINSG
-968 FLGSKNSENTNVSK
+968 FLGSKNSKNTNVSK
-982 IERQNIENV
+982 IERQNIDNV

-1021 DKSILAWYTTNAK
+1021 DKSILAWYTTNAN

-1040 IGSDDEIFGNY
+1040 VGSDDEIFGNY
-1051 DSSLLFAYIGY
+1051 DSSYLFNCIGN
-1062 SEEDK
+1062 SEK
-1067 FTATETISNIG
+1067 CTSSETISGIG
-1078 LLNVSSVTN
+1078 LLNVGSVVD
-1087 MTYMFRQ
+1087 MSRMFRF
-1094 TGHNAMTK
+1094 TGSNAMTK
-1102 LDLGDN
+1102 LDLGEKFN
-1108 FDTSNVTN
+1108 TGNVTS
-1116 MTAMFRY
+1116 MTGMFAG
-1123 TGSKKMLTFNLGSK
+1123 TGLNKMTTLNLGSM
-1137 FNTSKVTDMHEM
+1137 FNTSKVNGMAYM
-1149 FICTG
+1149 FIKTG
-1154 YHTMEQLDLGDK
+1154 REAMTQLDLGDK
-1166 FDTSNVTDMSS
+1166 FDTSNVIVMQNMFEDTGYTAMTTLNLGSNFDTSNVIDMSG
-1177 MFYGTGCYQMT
+1177 MFKNCGYTKLTGINLGSLFNT
-1188 SLNLGDKFDTSNVT
+1188 SKVTNMSNMFDNFGRTLITELDLGDKFDTSNVT
-1202 NMNEMFIYCGGN
+1202 NMSKMFFECGLYKLK
-1214 AMTQLNLGT
+1214 TVNLGN
-1223 KFDTSKVTTMASM
+1223 KFDTSNVVNMWHMFHNFGQYSM
-1236 FGATGSMAMTSLDLG
+1236 ENLDLG
-1251 DKFDTSNVENMTWMF
+1251 DKFFTTKVITMEEMF
-1266 SDCGREAMTTL
+1266 YA
-1277 NLGNKF
+1277 
-1283 NTSKVKSMLGMFNR
+1283 
-1297 TGNRQMTKLDLGDLF
+1297 TGQASMTK
-1312 YTTNVEDM
+1312 
-1320 AIMFRETGGYQMT
+1320 
-1333 ELDLGP
+1333 LDLGP
-1339 AFTNI
+1339 AFT
-1344 PNATITGGIPEENI
+1344 
-1358 ENTHSANYKIFD
+1358 KIADTYTKMFTN
-1370 LTGKSG
+1370 TGKDGALTIYASEQ
-1376 CVIHAP
+1376 IYL
-1382 ESIFQDKNNF
+1382 DKNNF

-1398 TTSAINYTRGT
+1398 DTTDTNSIINYTRGT

-1425 TIDNNDLANSKINIT
+1425 AIDNNDLANSKINIT
-1440 LRGRTNAEAGKDF
+1440 LRGMTNPDAGKDF
-1453 TSDVESSLSNE
+1453 TSNVESSLSNE

-1483 KQVAAATEATNETTE
+1483 KQVATATEATNETTG

-1570 NNKTSTTTMFTD
+1570 NNKISTTTMFTD

-1602 NVTVIFDITDKYFQS
+1602 NVTVVFDITDKYFQS

-1668 VNGKQVKIGERYEFI
+1668 VNGKQVKIGERYELI

-1804 LESSITKDLVS
+1804 LESSITKDLVP

-1826 TKQGLADVDNVKL
+1826 TKQGLPDVNNVKL

-1970 LTDKLH
+1970 LTDQLH

-2059 LIEKTADNLSKLNLS
+2059 LIEKTADNLSKLNSS

-2106 AANVAKIRVKVV
+2106 AANVAKMKVKVV
-2118 KPSGETV
+2118 KPNGETV
-2125 YPDTITKQVSQIS
+2125 YPDTITKQVSQIG

-2152 FGENEGLTSIIIPE
+2152 FGENEGVTSVIIPE

-2181 LLVGNATWTESG
+2181 VLVGNATWTEAG

-2211 PVWEYSTSSITRDRD
+2211 PTWEYSTSSITRDRD

-2352 SIVDF
+2352 SVVDF

-2381 RITFDAVDTN
+2381 SITFDAVDTN

-2462 FVIAAGK
+2462 FVIAAEK

-2581 EEEFKKFKISI
+2581 EEEFKKLKISI

-2740 MITYHTSPDF
+2740 MITYHASPDF

-3003 TVIVEAGKYNNIITG
+3003 TVIVEAGKYNNIIAG

-3484 GNSVAV
+3484 GNSAAV

-3645 EDSTVYGTTNINV
+3645 EDSTVYGTTNINI

-3694 VYGATHVTMDGST
+3694 VYGATHVTIDGST
-3707 ASPITFANNIFG
+3707 ASPITFANSVFG

-3743 LGTSANAHKMISI
+3743 LGTSANAYKMISI

-3900 DYNGTVSTKMFANGT
+3900 DYAGTASTKMFANGT
-3915 YVEGRHKPK
+3915 YVEGRHKSK

-3989 SKVINSPTYSGT
+3989 SKVINNPTYSGT

-4055 YTDSDGSFGGTNIY
+4055 YTDSDGSFGGTSFY

-4247 SKTAKYANNN
+4247 SRTDKYANNN

-4398 LIDKTDSTV
+4398 LTDKTDSTV

-4446 AKIYFFASDNGI
+4446 AKIYFFASDDGI

-4504 NGLDLTVKVG
+4504 DGLDLTVKVG

-4579 SGGKEYMVMEKK
+4579 SGSKEYIVMEKK
-4591 EHPTFTDNEY
+4591 EHPTSTDNEY

>member
-11 IMTIIALI
+11 IMMIIALI

-79 DTTKKT
+79 DTTNKT

-485 ATKQTGKQFFEWSG
+485 VTKQTGKQFFEWSG

-517 SKKQE
+517 SQKQE

-552 FNVIDKYLDVR
+552 FNVIDKYLDVS
-563 DKVTTDEISVYV
+563 DKVTKDEISVYV

-599 NKTTKVIGHQYKLVL
+599 NETTKVIGHQYKLVL

-661 IKADDSDAK
+661 IKADSNDAQ
-670 KDFVDFVKPN
+670 KDFADFIKPN
-680 ATYKYSES
+680 ATYKFSSS

-701 DVTDKFYSSGTL
+701 DVTDKYYSSGTL
-713 TIDDLDIKID
+713 SINDLDIKID
-723 GETPNWDST
+723 GEKPNWDST
-732 GIHGVVKE
+732 GVHGVVKE
-740 LSVTDRSNSISIT
+740 LSVADRSNSINIT
-753 ENGVVKAVTKVIGK
+753 ENGVEKAATKVIGK

-789 YSGVITVAVA
+789 YSGVVTVAVA
-799 KDKFADTSGNKN
+799 KDKLADTSGNKN

-818 GINIAGEKLGTD
+818 GIDIAGEKLGTD
-830 GKVVDVVD
+830 GKIVDVVD
-838 PIWEKV
+838 PIWERV
-844 SSSASAAEQTAT
+844 SSSASAADQTAT

-862 DKYFKAS
+862 DKYFKES
-869 SLNANLIKVFVD
+869 NLKSELIKVFVD

-891 TVGTSS
+891 TVGTST
-897 PAYGSD
+897 PVYGSD
-903 KATRIGDQYTITIS
+903 KTTRIGDQYTITIS
-917 GSGLTKNAKQ
+917 GSGLTKNANQ

-948 DLLLYNTLVN
+948 DLLLFNALANTEAE
-958 TSSEPAANSG
+958 SEINSG
-968 FLGSKNSENTNVSK
+968 FLGSKNSKNTNVSK
-982 IERQNIENV
+982 IERQNIDNV

-1021 DKSILAWYTTNAK
+1021 DKSILAWYTTNAN

-1040 IGSDDEIFGNY
+1040 VGSDDEIFGNY
-1051 DSSLLFAYIGY
+1051 DSSYLFNCIGN
-1062 SEEDK
+1062 SEK
-1067 FTATETISNIG
+1067 CTSSETISGIG
-1078 LLNVSSVTN
+1078 LLNVGSVVD
-1087 MTYMFRQ
+1087 MSRMFRF
-1094 TGHNAMTK
+1094 TGSNAMTK
-1102 LDLGDN
+1102 LDLGEKFN
-1108 FDTSNVTN
+1108 TGNVTS
-1116 MTAMFRY
+1116 MTGMFAG
-1123 TGSKKMLTFNLGSK
+1123 TGLNKMTTLNLGSM
-1137 FNTSKVTDMHEM
+1137 FNTSKVNGMAYM
-1149 FICTG
+1149 FIKTG
-1154 YHTMEQLDLGDK
+1154 REAMTQLDLGDK
-1166 FDTSNVTDMSS
+1166 FDTSNVIVMQNMFEDTGYTAMTTLNLGSNFDTSNVIDMSG
-1177 MFYGTGCYQMT
+1177 MFKNCGYTKLTGINLGSLFNT
-1188 SLNLGDKFDTSNVT
+1188 SKVTNMSNMFDNFGRTLITELDLGDKFDTSNVT
-1202 NMNEMFIYCGGN
+1202 NMSKMFFECGLYKLK
-1214 AMTQLNLGT
+1214 TVNLGN
-1223 KFDTSKVTTMASM
+1223 KFDTSNVVNMWHMFHNFGQYSM
-1236 FGATGSMAMTSLDLG
+1236 ENLDLG
-1251 DKFDTSNVENMTWMF
+1251 DKFFTTKVITMEEMF
-1266 SDCGREAMTTL
+1266 YA
-1277 NLGNKF
+1277 
-1283 NTSKVKSMLGMFNR
+1283 
-1297 TGNRQMTKLDLGDLF
+1297 TGQASMTK
-1312 YTTNVEDM
+1312 
-1320 AIMFRETGGYQMT
+1320 
-1333 ELDLGP
+1333 LDLGP
-1339 AFTNI
+1339 AFT
-1344 PNATITGGIPEENI
+1344 
-1358 ENTHSANYKIFD
+1358 KIADTYTKMFTN
-1370 LTGKSG
+1370 TGKDGALTIYASEQ
-1376 CVIHAP
+1376 IYL
-1382 ESIFQDKNNF
+1382 DKNNF

-1453 TSDVESSLSNE
+1453 TSNVESSLSNE

-1483 KQVAAATEATNETTE
+1483 KQVAAATEATNETTG

-1602 NVTVIFDITDKYFQS
+1602 NVTVVFDITDKYFLS
-1617 SKIDLTTMTIKVD
+1617 SKIDLTTMTINVD
-1630 GKEPDW
+1630 GEEPDW
-1636 TKVTRTFKKKQIAA
+1636 TKVTRSFKKKQIAA

-1661 NGDIYTT
+1661 NGDIYTA
-1668 VNGKQVKIGERYEFI
+1668 VNGKQVKIGERYELI
-1683 VNGLETKNGEGY
+1683 VNGLEIKDGEGY
-1695 SGPMTIT
+1695 SGPMTIA
-1702 FPAGELNTDGTIKKG
+1702 FPAGELNTDGTIKQG

-1724 LSLAKTITIGI
+1724 LNSAKTITIGI
-1735 DDPENHEDHKDPDI
+1735 DDPGNHEDHDKPEV

-1804 LESSITKDLVS
+1804 LESSITKDLVP

-2059 LIEKTADNLSKLNLS
+2059 LIEKTADNLSKLNSS

-2152 FGENEGLTSIIIPE
+2152 FGENEGVTSIIIPE

-2181 LLVGNATWTESG
+2181 LLVGNATWTEAG

-2352 SIVDF
+2352 SVVDF

-2381 RITFDAVDTN
+2381 SITFDAVDTN

-2581 EEEFKKFKISI
+2581 EEEFKKLKISI

-2740 MITYHTSPDF
+2740 MITYHASPDF

-3003 TVIVEAGKYNNIITG
+3003 TVIVEAGKYNNIIAG

-3130 EVTGNVYGGSRAKV
+3130 EVTGNGYGGSRAKV

-3356 YGSGKYERVGTVEI
+3356 YGSGKYERVGTIEI

-3484 GNSVAV
+3484 GNSAAV

-3694 VYGATHVTMDGST
+3694 VYGATHVTIDGST

-4021 RYTVPTYSENA
+4021 RYTVPTYSENS

-4398 LIDKTDSTV
+4398 LTDKTDSTV

-4423 LAELSNSY
+4423 LAKLSNSY

-4446 AKIYFFASDNGI
+4446 AKIYFFASDDGI

-4504 NGLDLTVKVG
+4504 DGLDLTVKVG

-4566 TPEQCIGQNLVTA
+4566 TPEQCTGQNLVTA
-4579 SGGKEYMVMEKK
+4579 SGSKEYIVMEKK
-4591 EHPTFTDNEY
+4591 EHPTSTDNEY

-4612 EGISTGEYKLV
+4612 EGIGTGEYKLV